1 MSKKIVTRAYFGLY
15 DPARKG
21 VTIDKGN
28 EGGSSQPVDNKAV
41 EDVTKQ
47 ANANKEAS
55 AANKALAEQN
65 KAAVAKVAADLAA
78 KQAQDVITFL
88 TKVEAAAQYQPK
100 GEYVTEAKVAEKVTE
115 AQTKAKEDVDAK
127 FATKAELET
136 ATGGVSAKDLKTLKD
151 AIELLRDN
159 PDSIA
164 EIAKKA
170 DKDKVYDKEAIDKL
184 IKKLNDKDTDLEKAI
199 AKAAAAEDVVKVAD
213 LPAKI
218 QALVDLTSFAKAA
231 EVEATY
237 AKKSDL
243 TDKADKA
250 AIETELAK
258 KANASDLTPLA
269 TKEEVAKKADKET
282 IDAKAD
288 QTALDNLKA
297 EVAAN
302 KAAVGAEEAAR
313 KSADTLNDAK
323 VQGISEDVAKMKID
337 AAQAKVENE
346 KALAKK
352 ADQEAVNTALEGKAG
367 VEEVKEAKKAADDA
381 AKEAAKANTAL
392 ESKADAIALE
402 PLATKESLK
411 DAKDELTQAIEAAK
425 TAATEAKAEAKTG
438 EAVTEA
444 KTKAEAADAKA
455 KEVEAA
461 LVNYVTK
468 AVADETYQPKGEYA
482 TKAEVQAIGSLD
494 PTTLQSL
501 KDLAAQ
507 LAGHADLTA
516 VLDKLNK
523 IFTKDE
529 VNEKLAKKAD
539 VTALADYAEKAD
551 VESKLG
557 DKADKTKVA
566 EDIQAAKDVADAAV
580 REVNTT
586 AQQAK
591 AKATENAAGLEEAKT
606 KVEKA
611 IEDLGKLT
619 TKVNDLALNG
629 TGGGLDA
636 QAVADKVQEVVD
648 AIVAR
653 EKFVGETK
661 FNEKLADKADV
672 SALTAVQAKADKAA
686 ADLLGKADVS
696 ALADKAD
703 KAVFEAKATEL
714 DNKLNTL
721 ETATVPNLIAT
732 KLNEKLEG
740 YQEKGEYVT
749 KEAGD
754 RDYQPKGEY
763 ATTEK
768 LTEVKDIADAN
779 KAAIEGLDKDNLVH
793 HDDLV
798 GYAKAV
804 KVTEDI
810 AAAVGGLGEVYVA
823 KADAETFAKK
833 AEVTAEIGEKET
845 EIKRYADGKFAT
857 KQELENATLAA
868 GNTGLNRTQVEGIVD
883 EKLGDIKDAV
893 QTITNI
899 QSGVN
904 DNKSAVNSILAEL
917 AKKADKDALNDKVTT
932 TDLEDAKTTL
942 NAAIKVQEDA
952 LAAAKTALEEAI
964 KTKSEEAA
972 AAYQTKVEFANWT
985 RDVYGTEIA
994 RIKDDMMT
1002 ADETDAAIDAK
1013 LATNL
1018 ETLKGIFQVKGNY
1031 LTREDL
1037 TKTLKDGYITKDESD
1052 RLYQGVGNYAT
1063 IEYVDDQIGKNKSK
1077 LDEVNTAIAGKL
1089 DATAA
1094 TSLYQTK
1101 GDYVLRG
1108 EVDALATA
1116 PAFTNAI
1123 NAAITTK
1130 GYLDK
1135 TTADGLYAPKGQYV
1149 TTEDI
1154 ANAILTD
1161 ETVAGKQ
1168 DKLTFGTGL
1177 SYDEDTKTLTATGT
1191 SVDLSSY
1198 AKKSELPD
1206 VTTLA
1211 TKQEVTNAVASIQVP
1226 SIEGLART
1234 IEVEAKLV
1242 DYVKFTEA
1250 ESTYAKKTEIPSI
1263 EGLAKTSEVDTKLAD
1278 YAKSADIANTYA
1290 TKEAINAVAGLD
1302 ADTVNQLKALA
1313 QNADLTTVAEKVK
1326 NVYTKAEADGKFGP
1340 KDTLTEDQKGV
1351 VESILRDKNY
1361 ATNADLGNYS
1371 AGIDTSIGQ
1380 LRASIN
1386 TLKDTTVPAIDTRVT
1401 ALEGKAAP
1409 TDFTE
1414 GQKTKLDE
1422 ILTGKHYAT
1431 SDDIDNAKAELK
1443 GELITEDAATALANG
1458 AVTTAEGKINDAK
1471 TALEEKI
1478 TELKNATVAKSDYD
1492 TKIEELETSIG
1503 KAASGDDLE
1512 NLLFND
1518 IVAGD
1523 GVTVERFEDPAD
1535 ENRAKLKIKATA
1547 QAVDLSAYETQ
1558 AQAEAKYLKLDDIET
1573 KLKEKG
1579 FITQA
1584 DLQPILDAIKALKG
1598 E

>member
-1 MSKKIVTRAYFGLY
+1 MSKKFVGKAHFGLY
-15 DPARKG
+15 DPKR
-21 VTIDKGN
+21 DKGIELGGSGN
-28 EGGSSQPVDNKAV
+28 QGGSSTPVDNKAV

-47 ANANKEAS
+47 ASANKEAS
-55 AANKALAEQN
+55 AANKVLAEAN

-88 TKVEAAAQYQPK
+88 SKVEAAAQYQPK
-100 GEYVTEAKVAEKVTE
+100 GEYITDAKVAEKVTE
-115 AQTKAKEDVDAK
+115 AQTKAKEDADAK

-199 AKAAAAEDVVKVAD
+199 AKAATADDVVKAAELTEKVKA
-213 LPAKI
+213 I
-218 QALVDLTSFAKAA
+218 VDLTPFAKTV

-243 TDKADKA
+243 ADKADKA

-269 TKEEVAKKADKET
+269 TKEEVSAKADAT
-282 IDAKAD
+282 ALATKAD

-302 KAAVGAEEAAR
+302 KAAVSAESAER
-313 KSADTLNDAK
+313 KAADTLNDAK
-323 VQGISEDVAKMKID
+323 VKGISDDVSKLKID

-346 KALAKK
+346 KALSRK
-352 ADQEAVNTALEGKAG
+352 ADQEAVNTALAEKATKA
-367 VEEVKEAKKAADDA
+367 EVAEAKQAAADA

-392 ESKADAIALE
+392 EGKADTTALE
-402 PLATKESLK
+402 PLATKEALK
-411 DAKDELTQAIEAAK
+411 AAKDELAQAVEAAK
-425 TAATEAKAEAKTG
+425 TAAEEAKTEAKTG

-444 KTKAEAADAKA
+444 KEKAIAADAKA

-523 IFTKDE
+523 VFTKDE
-529 VNEKLAKKAD
+529 VNEKLAAKAD
-539 VTALADYAEKAD
+539 VTALSEYAEKAD

-566 EDIQAAKDVADAAV
+566 EDIEAAKAVADAAV

-606 KVEKA
+606 KVDKA

-629 TGGGLDA
+629 GTGTGLDA
-636 QAVADKVQEVVD
+636 QAVADKVKEVVD
-648 AIVAR
+648 AIVAQ
-653 EKFVGETK
+653 EKFVGEAK
-661 FNEKLADKADV
+661 LNEKLADKADV
-672 SALTAVQAKADKAA
+672 SALTAVQAKADKNAS
-686 ADLLGKADVS
+686 DLLGKADVS

-703 KAVFEAKATEL
+703 KAVFEAKANEV

-721 ETATVPNLIAT
+721 ETATVPNLIDT
-732 KLNEKLEG
+732 KLTDKLAG

-749 KEAGD
+749 KEAAD

-763 ATTEK
+763 ATAEK

-793 HDDLV
+793 NADLV
-798 GYAKAV
+798 AYARAA

-833 AEVTAEIGEKET
+833 ADVTAEIGEKET
-845 EIKRYADGKFAT
+845 DIKRYADGKFAT

-868 GNTGLNRTQVEGIVD
+868 GNTGLNRAQVEGIVD

-917 AKKADKDALNDKVTT
+917 AKKADKDALNDKVAT

-942 NAAIKVQEDA
+942 NAAIKVQENA

-972 AAYQTKVEFANWT
+972 AAYQTKVEFANWA
-985 RDVYGTEIA
+985 RDTYGTEIA

-1002 ADETDAAIDAK
+1002 ASETDAAIDAK
-1013 LATNL
+1013 LTTNL
-1018 ETLKGIFQVKGNY
+1018 ETLKGIFQLKGNY
-1031 LTREDL
+1031 VTKEEL

-1077 LDEVNTAIAGKL
+1077 IDEVNTALAGKL
-1089 DATAA
+1089 DLTAA
-1094 TSLYQTK
+1094 QNVFQAR
-1101 GDYVLRG
+1101 GDYMTRG
-1108 EVDALATA
+1108 DLDNVATS

-1123 NAAITTK
+1123 NNAITAK
-1130 GYLDK
+1130 AFLDK
-1135 TTADGLYAPKGQYV
+1135 DTADGLYATKGTYV
-1149 TTEDI
+1149 TAQGVTDI
-1154 ANAILTD
+1154 IEADPTI
-1161 ETVAGKQ
+1161 AGKQ
-1168 DKLTFGTGL
+1168 DKLTFGSGL
-1177 SYDEDTKTLTATGT
+1177 SYDEGTKTVTASGV
-1191 SVDLSSY
+1191 SVDLTPY
-1198 AKKSELPD
+1198 AKK
-1206 VTTLA
+1206 
-1211 TKQEVTNAVASIQVP
+1211 
-1226 SIEGLART
+1226 
-1234 IEVEAKLV
+1234 
-1242 DYVKFTEA
+1242 A
-1250 ESTYAKKTEIPSI
+1250 ESDAK
-1263 EGLAKTSEVDTKLAD
+1263 
-1278 YAKSADIANTYA
+1278 Y
-1290 TKEAINAVAGLD
+1290 
-1302 ADTVNQLKALA
+1302 
-1313 QNADLTTVAEKVK
+1313 
-1326 NVYTKAEADGKFGP
+1326 GP

-1361 ATNADLGNYS
+1361 ATNADLGSYS
-1371 AGIDTSIGQ
+1371 ASMDTNIGQ

-1414 GQKTKLDE
+1414 DQKTKLDE
-1422 ILTGKHYAT
+1422 ILTGKGYA
-1431 SDDIDNAKAELK
+1431 SHEDIDNAKAELK
-1443 GELITEDAATALANG
+1443 GELVTEEAAQALVNG
-1458 AVTTAEGKINDAK
+1458 AVTTAEGKVNEAK
-1471 TALEEKI
+1471 EALEGKI
-1478 TELKNATVAKSDYD
+1478 TELKNTV
-1492 TKIEELETSIG
+1492 
-1503 KAASGDDLE
+1503 
-1512 NLLFND
+1512 
-1518 IVAGD
+1518 D
-1523 GVTVERFEDPAD
+1523 GIHAP
-1535 ENRAKLKIKATA
+1535 
-1547 QAVDLSAYETQ
+1547 DLSAYETQ
-1558 AQAEAKYLKLDDIET
+1558 AQAEAKYLKLEDIET

>member
-100 GEYVTEAKVAEKVTE
+100 GEYATEAKVAEKVTE
-115 AQTKAKEDVDAK
+115 AQTKASEAADAK

-184 IKKLNDKDTDLEKAI
+184 IKKLNDKDTDLEKAV
-199 AKAAAAEDVVKVAD
+199 AKAASAEDVVKVAD

-218 QALVDLTSFAKAA
+218 QALVDLTPFAKTAD
-231 EVEATY
+231 VEATY

-243 TDKADKA
+243 ADKADKA

-258 KANASDLTPLA
+258 KANANDLTSLA
-269 TKEEVAKKADKET
+269 TKEEVAKKADKE
-282 IDAKAD
+282 IVDAKAD

-323 VQGISEDVAKMKID
+323 VQGISEDVAKIKID

-367 VEEVKEAKKAADDA
+367 IEEVKEAKKAADDA
-381 AKEAAKANTAL
+381 AKEAAKANAAL
-392 ESKADAIALE
+392 EGKADTTALE
-402 PLATKESLK
+402 PLVTKEALK
-411 DAKDELTQAIEAAK
+411 DTKDELTQAIEAAK
-425 TAATEAKAEAKTG
+425 TAAAEAKAEAKTG

-455 KEVEAA
+455 KEVEAV

-523 IFTKDE
+523 VFTKDE

-591 AKATENAAGLEEAKT
+591 AKATENAEGLEEAKT

-636 QAVADKVQEVVD
+636 QAVVDKVQEVVD

-661 FNEKLADKADV
+661 LNEKLADKADV

-798 GYAKAV
+798 GYAKAA

-845 EIKRYADGKFAT
+845 EIKKYADSKFAT

-917 AKKADKDALNDKVTT
+917 AKKADKDALNDKVAT

-964 KTKSEEAA
+964 KTKSEEAS
-972 AAYQTKVEFANWT
+972 AAYQTKVEFANWA
-985 RDVYGTEIA
+985 RDVYGAEIA

-1063 IEYVDDQIGKNKSK
+1063 IEYVDDQIGKNKAK

-1123 NAAITTK
+1123 NAAIATK

-1191 SVDLSSY
+1191 SVDLSS
-1198 AKKSELPD
+1198 
-1206 VTTLA
+1206 
-1211 TKQEVTNAVASIQVP
+1211 
-1226 SIEGLART
+1226 
-1234 IEVEAKLV
+1234 
-1242 DYVKFTEA
+1242 
-1250 ESTYAKKTEIPSI
+1250 YAKKTEIPSI

-1361 ATNADLGNYS
+1361 ATNADLGSYS

-1414 GQKTKLDE
+1414 GQKNKLDE

-1443 GELITEDAATALANG
+1443 GELITEDAATVLANG

-1523 GVTVERFEDPAD
+1523 GITVERFEDPAD

-1584 DLQPILDAIKALKG
+1584 DLQPILDAIKDLKG

>member
-1 MSKKIVTRAYFGLY
+1 MSKKFVGKAHFGLY
-15 DPARKG
+15 DPKR
-21 VTIDKGN
+21 DKGIEIGGSGN
-28 EGGSSQPVDNKAV
+28 QGGSSTPVDNKAV

-47 ANANKEAS
+47 ASANKEAS
-55 AANKALAEQN
+55 AANKVLAEAN

-88 TKVEAAAQYQPK
+88 SKVEAAAQYQPK
-100 GEYVTEAKVAEKVTE
+100 GEYITDAKVAEKITE
-115 AQTKAKEDVDAK
+115 AQGKADEAAAAK

-170 DKDKVYDKEAIDKL
+170 NKDKVYDKDAIDKL

-199 AKAAAAEDVVKVAD
+199 AKAATADDVVKAAELTEKVKA
-213 LPAKI
+213 I
-218 QALVDLTSFAKAA
+218 VDLTPFAKTA

-243 TDKADKA
+243 ADKA

-258 KANASDLTPLA
+258 KANASDLIPLA
-269 TKEEVAKKADKET
+269 TKEEVS
-282 IDAKAD
+282 AKAD
-288 QTALDNLKA
+288 ATALATKADQAALDNVKA
-297 EVAAN
+297 EADAN
-302 KAAVGAEEAAR
+302 KAAVAAEAAER
-313 KSADTLNDAK
+313 KAADTLNDAK
-323 VQGISEDVAKMKID
+323 VKGISDDVSKLKID

-346 KALAKK
+346 KALSRK
-352 ADQEAVNTALEGKAG
+352 ADQEAVNTALEGKASKA
-367 VEEVKEAKKAADDA
+367 EVAEAKQAATDA

-392 ESKADAIALE
+392 EGKADATALE
-402 PLATKESLK
+402 PLATKEALK
-411 DAKDELTQAIEAAK
+411 GAKDELAQAVEAAK
-425 TAATEAKAEAKTG
+425 AAAEEAKTEAKTG

-501 KDLAAQ
+501 KDLAQQ

-523 IFTKDE
+523 VFTKDE
-529 VNEKLAKKAD
+529 VNEKLAAKAD
-539 VTALADYAEKAD
+539 VTALSEYAEKAD

-629 TGGGLDA
+629 GTGTGLDA
-636 QAVADKVQEVVD
+636 QAVADKVKEVVD
-648 AIVAR
+648 ALVAQ

-661 FNEKLADKADV
+661 LNEKLADKADV
-672 SALTAVQAKADKAA
+672 SALTAVQAKADKNAS
-686 ADLLGKADVS
+686 DLLGKADVS

-703 KAVFEAKATEL
+703 KAVFEAKANEV

-721 ETATVPNLIAT
+721 ETATVPNLIDT
-732 KLNEKLEG
+732 KLTAKLAG

-749 KEAGD
+749 KEAAD

-763 ATTEK
+763 ATAAALE
-768 LTEVKDIADAN
+768 EVKTKAN
-779 KAAIEGLDKDNLVH
+779 ANEALINGLDKDNLVH
-793 HDDLV
+793 TADLDT
-798 GYAKAV
+798 YAKAA

-810 AAAVGGLGEVYVA
+810 SAAVAGLGDVYVS
-823 KADAETFAKK
+823 KNDADVFAKK
-833 AEVTAEIGEKET
+833 ADVTTEIGAKAT
-845 EIKRYADGKFAT
+845 EIKKYADDTFAT
-857 KQELENATLAA
+857 KQQLDNATIAA
-868 GNTGLNRTQVEGIVD
+868 GGSGLTQTQVEGIVD
-883 EKLGDIKDAV
+883 NKLGAIKDAV
-893 QTITNI
+893 QTIANI

-904 DNKSAVNSILAEL
+904 DNKSSVESILAEL
-917 AKKADKDALNDKVTT
+917 AKKATKDEVAGKVST
-932 TDLEDAKTTL
+932 TDFEDAKQTL
-942 NAAIKVQEDA
+942 NTAITAQENA
-952 LAAAKTALEEAI
+952 LAAAKTALEKAI
-964 KTKSEEAA
+964 NDKSEEAA
-972 AAYQTKVEFANWT
+972 AAYQTKVEFANWV
-985 RDVYGTEIA
+985 RDTYGTEIA

-1002 ADETDAAIDAK
+1002 ANETDAAIDAK

-1018 ETLKGIFQVKGNY
+1018 ETLKGIFQLKGNY
-1031 LTREDL
+1031 VTKEEL

-1077 LDEVNTAIAGKL
+1077 IDEVNTALAGKL
-1089 DATAA
+1089 DLTAA
-1094 TSLYQTK
+1094 QNVFQAR
-1101 GDYVLRG
+1101 GDYMTRG
-1108 EVDALATA
+1108 DLDNVATS

-1123 NAAITTK
+1123 NNAITAK
-1130 GYLDK
+1130 AFLDK
-1135 TTADGLYAPKGQYV
+1135 DTADGLYATKGTYV
-1149 TTEDI
+1149 TAQGVTDI
-1154 ANAILTD
+1154 IEADPTI
-1161 ETVAGKQ
+1161 AGKQ
-1168 DKLTFGTGL
+1168 DKLTFGSGL
-1177 SYDEDTKTLTATGT
+1177 SYDEGTKTVTASGV
-1191 SVDLSSY
+1191 SVDLTPY
-1198 AKKSELPD
+1198 AKK
-1206 VTTLA
+1206 
-1211 TKQEVTNAVASIQVP
+1211 
-1226 SIEGLART
+1226 
-1234 IEVEAKLV
+1234 
-1242 DYVKFTEA
+1242 A
-1250 ESTYAKKTEIPSI
+1250 ESDAK
-1263 EGLAKTSEVDTKLAD
+1263 
-1278 YAKSADIANTYA
+1278 Y
-1290 TKEAINAVAGLD
+1290 
-1302 ADTVNQLKALA
+1302 
-1313 QNADLTTVAEKVK
+1313 
-1326 NVYTKAEADGKFGP
+1326 GP

-1361 ATNADLGNYS
+1361 ATNADLGSYS
-1371 AGIDTSIGQ
+1371 ASMDTNVGQ

-1414 GQKTKLDE
+1414 DQKTKLDE
-1422 ILTGKHYAT
+1422 ILTGKGYA
-1431 SDDIDNAKAELK
+1431 SHEDIDNAKAELK
-1443 GELITEDAATALANG
+1443 GELVTEEAAQALVNG
-1458 AVTTAEGKINDAK
+1458 AVTTAESKVNEAK
-1471 TALEEKI
+1471 EALEGKI
-1478 TELKNATVAKSDYD
+1478 TELKNTV
-1492 TKIEELETSIG
+1492 
-1503 KAASGDDLE
+1503 
-1512 NLLFND
+1512 
-1518 IVAGD
+1518 D
-1523 GVTVERFEDPAD
+1523 GIHAP
-1535 ENRAKLKIKATA
+1535 
-1547 QAVDLSAYETQ
+1547 DLSAYETQ
-1558 AQAEAKYLKLDDIET
+1558 AQAEAKYLKLEDIET

-1584 DLQPILDAIKALKG
+1584 NLQPILDAIKALKG

>member
-15 DPARKG
+15 NPARKG
-21 VTIDKGN
+21 LTIDTDNNNTG
-28 EGGSSQPVDNKAV
+28 SQPAVDNKAV
-41 EDVTKQ
+41 ENVTKQ
-47 ANANKEAS
+47 AAENKATS
-55 AANKALAEQN
+55 AANKALAEANQ
-65 KAAVAKVAADLAA
+65 AAVAKVVADLAA

-88 TKVEAAAQYQPK
+88 SKVEAAAQYQPK
-100 GEYVTEAKVAEKVTE
+100 GEYITDAKVAEKITE
-115 AQTKAKEDVDAK
+115 AQGKADEAAAAK

-136 ATGGVSAKDLKTLKD
+136 ATGGVSAQDLKTLKD
-151 AIELLRDN
+151 AIDLLKDN

-170 DKDKVYDKEAIDKL
+170 DKDKVYDKDAIDKL

-199 AKAAAAEDVVKVAD
+199 AKAATADGVVKAAELTEKVKA
-213 LPAKI
+213 I
-218 QALVDLTSFAKAA
+218 VDLTPFAKTA

-243 TDKADKA
+243 ADKADKA
-250 AIETELAK
+250 VIETELAK

-269 TKEEVAKKADKET
+269 TKEEVAAKADAT
-282 IDAKAD
+282 ALATKAD

-297 EVAAN
+297 EADAN
-302 KAAVGAEEAAR
+302 KAAVAAEVAAR

-323 VQGISEDVAKMKID
+323 VQGIADDVSKIKID

-346 KALAKK
+346 KALSRK
-352 ADQEAVNTALEGKAG
+352 ADQETVNNALAEKATKA
-367 VEEVKEAKKAADDA
+367 EAAEAKQAAADA

-392 ESKADAIALE
+392 ADKADATALE
-402 PLATKESLK
+402 PLATKEALK
-411 DAKDELTQAIEAAK
+411 GAKDELAQAIEAAK
-425 TAATEAKAEAKTG
+425 TVAEEAKTEAKTG

-501 KDLAAQ
+501 KDLAQQ
-507 LAGHADLTA
+507 LAGQADLTT

-523 IFTKDE
+523 VFTKDE
-529 VNEKLAKKAD
+529 INEKLATKAD
-539 VTALADYAEKAD
+539 VASLEEYAEKND
-551 VESKLG
+551 VTSKLK
-557 DKADKTKVA
+557 DKADKIQVA
-566 EDIQAAKDVADAAV
+566 EDIEAAKAVADAAV

-629 TGGGLDA
+629 GTGTGASLDA

-661 FNEKLADKADV
+661 LNEKLADKADV
-672 SALTAVQAKADKAA
+672 SALTAVQAKADKNAS
-686 ADLLGKADVS
+686 DLLAKADVS

-703 KAVFEAKATEL
+703 KNVFEAKATEL
-714 DNKLNTL
+714 DTKLNTL
-721 ETATVPNLIAT
+721 ETATVPNLIDT
-732 KLNEKLEG
+732 KLTAKLAG

-749 KEAGD
+749 KEAAD

-763 ATTEK
+763 ATAAALE
-768 LTEVKDIADAN
+768 EVKTKAN
-779 KAAIEGLDKDNLVH
+779 ANEALINGLDKDTLVH
-793 HDDLV
+793 TADLDT
-798 GYAKAV
+798 YAKAA

-810 AAAVGGLGEVYVA
+810 SAAVASLGDVYVS
-823 KADAETFAKK
+823 KNDADVYAKK
-833 AEVTAEIGEKET
+833 ADVTTEIGAKAT
-845 EIKRYADGKFAT
+845 EIKKYADDTFAT
-857 KQELENATLAA
+857 KQQLDNATIAA
-868 GNTGLNRTQVEGIVD
+868 GGSGLTQTQVEGIVD
-883 EKLGDIKDAV
+883 NKLGALKDAV
-893 QTITNI
+893 QTIANI

-904 DNKSAVNSILAEL
+904 DNKSSVESILAEL
-917 AKKADKDALNDKVTT
+917 AKKATKDEVAGKVAT
-932 TDLEDAKTTL
+932 TDFEDAKQTL
-942 NAAIKVQEDA
+942 NTAITAQENA
-952 LAAAKTALEEAI
+952 LAAAKTALEKAI
-964 KTKSEEAA
+964 NDKSEEAA
-972 AAYQTKVEFANWT
+972 AAYQTKVDFAAWT

-1002 ADETDAAIDAK
+1002 AQETDAAIDAK

-1037 TKTLKDGYITKDESD
+1037 TNTLKDGYITKNESD

-1063 IEYVDDQIGKNKSK
+1063 IEYVDDQIGKNKVK
-1077 LDEVNTAIAGKL
+1077 IDEVNTAIANKL
-1089 DATAA
+1089 DVSAA

-1101 GDYVLRG
+1101 GDYVLRS
-1108 EVDALATA
+1108 ELDTLATTPTFA
-1116 PAFTNAI
+1116 NAI
-1123 NAAITTK
+1123 NTAIVGK

-1135 TTADGLYAPKGQYV
+1135 ETADGYYAPKGQYV
-1149 TTEDI
+1149 TTENIEDAI
-1154 ANAILTD
+1154 ATSAAVT
-1161 ETVAGKQ
+1161 AKQ
-1168 DKLTFGTGL
+1168 DALTFGNGL
-1177 SYDEDTKTLTATGT
+1177 SYDADTKTLTATGT
-1191 SVDLSSY
+1191 GASVDLTPY
-1198 AKKSELPD
+1198 AKK
-1206 VTTLA
+1206 
-1211 TKQEVTNAVASIQVP
+1211 
-1226 SIEGLART
+1226 
-1234 IEVEAKLV
+1234 
-1242 DYVKFTEA
+1242 A
-1250 ESTYAKKTEIPSI
+1250 ESDAK
-1263 EGLAKTSEVDTKLAD
+1263 
-1278 YAKSADIANTYA
+1278 Y
-1290 TKEAINAVAGLD
+1290 
-1302 ADTVNQLKALA
+1302 
-1313 QNADLTTVAEKVK
+1313 
-1326 NVYTKAEADGKFGP
+1326 GP

-1361 ATNADLGNYS
+1361 ATNADLGSYS
-1371 AGIDTSIGQ
+1371 ASMDTNIGQ

-1414 GQKTKLDE
+1414 DQKTKLNE
-1422 ILTGKHYAT
+1422 ILIGKHYAT

-1443 GELITEDAATALANG
+1443 NELATQDS
-1458 AVTTAEGKINDAK
+1458 VTQLTNQTLTAAEGKVNEAK
-1471 TALEEKI
+1471 EALEGKI
-1478 TELKNATVAKSDYD
+1478 TELKNTV
-1492 TKIEELETSIG
+1492 
-1503 KAASGDDLE
+1503 
-1512 NLLFND
+1512 
-1518 IVAGD
+1518 D
-1523 GVTVERFEDPAD
+1523 GIHTP
-1535 ENRAKLKIKATA
+1535 
-1547 QAVDLSAYETQ
+1547 DLSAYETQ
-1558 AQAEAKYLKLDDIET
+1558 AQAEAKYLKLEDIET

>member
-15 DPARKG
+15 NPARKG
-21 VTIDKGN
+21 LTIDTDNNNTG
-28 EGGSSQPVDNKAV
+28 SQPAVDNKAV
-41 EDVTKQ
+41 ENVTKQ
-47 ANANKEAS
+47 AAENKATS
-55 AANKALAEQN
+55 AANKALAEANQ
-65 KAAVAKVAADLAA
+65 AAVAKVAADLAA

-88 TKVEAAAQYQPK
+88 SKVEAAAQYQPK
-100 GEYVTEAKVAEKVTE
+100 GEYITDAKVAEKITE
-115 AQTKAKEDVDAK
+115 AQGKADEAATAK

-136 ATGGVSAKDLKTLKD
+136 ATGGVSAQDLKTLKD
-151 AIELLRDN
+151 AIDLLKDN

-170 DKDKVYDKEAIDKL
+170 DKDKVYDKDAIDKL
-184 IKKLNDKDTDLEKAI
+184 IKKLNDKNTDLEKAI
-199 AKAAAAEDVVKVAD
+199 AKAATADDVVKAAELTEKVKA
-213 LPAKI
+213 I
-218 QALVDLTSFAKAA
+218 VDLTPFAKAA

-243 TDKADKA
+243 ADKADKA
-250 AIETELAK
+250 VIETELAK

-269 TKEEVAKKADKET
+269 TKEEVSAKADAT
-282 IDAKAD
+282 ALATKAD

-297 EVAAN
+297 EADAN
-302 KAAVGAEEAAR
+302 KAAVAAEVAAR

-323 VQGISEDVAKMKID
+323 VQGIADDVSKIKID

-346 KALAKK
+346 KALSRK
-352 ADQEAVNTALEGKAG
+352 ADQEAVNNALAEKATKA
-367 VEEVKEAKKAADDA
+367 EAAEAKQAAADA

-392 ESKADAIALE
+392 ADKADATALE
-402 PLATKESLK
+402 PLATKEALK
-411 DAKDELTQAIEAAK
+411 GTKDELAQAIEAAK
-425 TAATEAKAEAKTG
+425 TAAAEAKAEAKTG

-444 KTKAEAADAKA
+444 KEKATAADAKA

-501 KDLAAQ
+501 KDLAQQ
-507 LAGHADLTA
+507 LAGQADLTT

-523 IFTKDE
+523 VFTKDE
-529 VNEKLAKKAD
+529 VNEALAKKAD
-539 VTALADYAEKAD
+539 VASLEEYAEKND
-551 VESKLG
+551 VTSKLK
-557 DKADKTKVA
+557 DKADKVQVA
-566 EDIQAAKDVADAAV
+566 EDIEAAKAVADAAV

-606 KVEKA
+606 KVDKA

-629 TGGGLDA
+629 GAGTGASLDA
-636 QAVADKVQEVVD
+636 QAVADKVQEVVN

-661 FNEKLADKADV
+661 LNEKLADKADV
-672 SALTAVQAKADKAA
+672 SALTAVQAKADKNAS
-686 ADLLGKADVS
+686 DLLAKADVS

-703 KAVFEAKATEL
+703 KNVFEAKATEL
-714 DNKLNTL
+714 DTKLNTL
-721 ETATVPNLIAT
+721 ETATVPNLIDT
-732 KLNEKLEG
+732 KLTAKLAG

-763 ATTEK
+763 ATAAALE
-768 LTEVKDIADAN
+768 EVKTKAN
-779 KAAIEGLDKDNLVH
+779 ANEALINGLDKDNLVH
-793 HDDLV
+793 TADLDT
-798 GYAKAV
+798 YAKSA

-810 AAAVGGLGEVYVA
+810 STAVAGLGDVYVS
-823 KADAETFAKK
+823 KNDADVYAKK
-833 AEVTAEIGEKET
+833 ADVTTEIGAKAT
-845 EIKRYADGKFAT
+845 ELKKYADDTFAT
-857 KQELENATLAA
+857 KQQLDNATIAA
-868 GNTGLNRTQVEGIVD
+868 GGSGLTQTQVEGIVD
-883 EKLGDIKDAV
+883 NKLGALKDAV
-893 QTITNI
+893 QTIANI

-904 DNKSAVNSILAEL
+904 DNKSSVESILAEL
-917 AKKADKDALNDKVTT
+917 AKKATKDEVAGKVAT
-932 TDLEDAKTTL
+932 TDFEDAKQTL
-942 NAAIKVQEDA
+942 NTAITAQENA
-952 LAAAKTALEEAI
+952 LAAAKTALEKAI
-964 KTKSEEAA
+964 NDKSEEAA
-972 AAYQTKVEFANWT
+972 AAYQTKVDFAAWT

-1002 ADETDAAIDAK
+1002 AQETDTAIDAK

-1037 TKTLKDGYITKDESD
+1037 TNTLKDGYITKNESD

-1063 IEYVDDQIGKNKSK
+1063 IEYVDDQIGKNKVK
-1077 LDEVNTAIAGKL
+1077 IDEVNTAIANKL
-1089 DATAA
+1089 DVSAA

-1101 GDYVLRG
+1101 GDYVLRS
-1108 EVDALATA
+1108 ELDTLATTPTFA
-1116 PAFTNAI
+1116 NAI
-1123 NAAITTK
+1123 NTAIVGK

-1135 TTADGLYAPKGQYV
+1135 ETADGYYAPKGQYV
-1149 TTEDI
+1149 TTENIEDAI
-1154 ANAILTD
+1154 ATSAAVT
-1161 ETVAGKQ
+1161 AKQ
-1168 DKLTFGTGL
+1168 DALTFGNGL
-1177 SYDEDTKTLTATGT
+1177 SYDADTKILTATGT
-1191 SVDLSSY
+1191 GASVDLTPY
-1198 AKKSELPD
+1198 AKK
-1206 VTTLA
+1206 
-1211 TKQEVTNAVASIQVP
+1211 
-1226 SIEGLART
+1226 
-1234 IEVEAKLV
+1234 
-1242 DYVKFTEA
+1242 A
-1250 ESTYAKKTEIPSI
+1250 ESDAK
-1263 EGLAKTSEVDTKLAD
+1263 
-1278 YAKSADIANTYA
+1278 Y
-1290 TKEAINAVAGLD
+1290 
-1302 ADTVNQLKALA
+1302 
-1313 QNADLTTVAEKVK
+1313 
-1326 NVYTKAEADGKFGP
+1326 GP

-1371 AGIDTSIGQ
+1371 ASMDTNIGQ

-1414 GQKTKLDE
+1414 DQKTKLNE

-1431 SDDIDNAKAELK
+1431 SDDIDNAKAALKNEL
-1443 GELITEDAATALANG
+1443 ATQDS
-1458 AVTTAEGKINDAK
+1458 VTQLVNQTLTAAEGKVNEAK
-1471 TALEEKI
+1471 EALEDKIARLKTTERLATIDDVEEKI
-1478 TELKNATVAKSDYD
+1478 DTYANSASNNIQSTYARKADLPDFSTLTTKAELNEYKNQA
-1492 TKIEELETSIG
+1492 ELE
-1503 KAASGDDLE
+1503 
-1512 NLLFND
+1512 
-1518 IVAGD
+1518 
-1523 GVTVERFEDPAD
+1523 
-1535 ENRAKLKIKATA
+1535 
-1547 QAVDLSAYETQ
+1547 
-1558 AQAEAKYLKLDDIET
+1558 YLKLEDIET

>member
-15 DPARKG
+15 NPARKG
-21 VTIDKGN
+21 LTIDTDNNNTG
-28 EGGSSQPVDNKAV
+28 SQPAVDNKAV
-41 EDVTKQ
+41 ENVTKQ
-47 ANANKEAS
+47 AAENKATS
-55 AANKALAEQN
+55 AANKALAEANQ
-65 KAAVAKVAADLAA
+65 AAVAKVAADLAA

-88 TKVEAAAQYQPK
+88 SKVEAAAQYQPK
-100 GEYVTEAKVAEKVTE
+100 GEYITDAKVAEKITE
-115 AQTKAKEDVDAK
+115 AQGKADEAATAK

-136 ATGGVSAKDLKTLKD
+136 ATGGVSAQDLKTLKD
-151 AIELLRDN
+151 AIDLLKDN

-170 DKDKVYDKEAIDKL
+170 DKDKVYDKDAIDKL
-184 IKKLNDKDTDLEKAI
+184 IKKLNDKNTDLEKAI
-199 AKAAAAEDVVKVAD
+199 AKAATADDVVKAAELTEKVKA
-213 LPAKI
+213 I
-218 QALVDLTSFAKAA
+218 VDLTPFAKAA

-243 TDKADKA
+243 ADKADKA
-250 AIETELAK
+250 VIETELAK

-269 TKEEVAKKADKET
+269 TKEEVSAKADAT
-282 IDAKAD
+282 ALATKAD

-297 EVAAN
+297 EADAN
-302 KAAVGAEEAAR
+302 KAAVAAEVAAR

-323 VQGISEDVAKMKID
+323 VQGIADDVSKIKID

-346 KALAKK
+346 KALSRK
-352 ADQEAVNTALEGKAG
+352 ADQEAVNNALAEKATKA
-367 VEEVKEAKKAADDA
+367 EAAEAKQAAADA

-392 ESKADAIALE
+392 ADKADATALE
-402 PLATKESLK
+402 PLATKEALK
-411 DAKDELTQAIEAAK
+411 GTKDELAQAIEAAK
-425 TAATEAKAEAKTG
+425 TAAAEAKAEAKTG

-444 KTKAEAADAKA
+444 KEKATAADAKA

-501 KDLAAQ
+501 KDLAQQ
-507 LAGHADLTA
+507 LAGQADLTT

-523 IFTKDE
+523 VFTKDE
-529 VNEKLAKKAD
+529 VNEALAKKAD
-539 VTALADYAEKAD
+539 VASLEEYAEKND
-551 VESKLG
+551 VISKLK
-557 DKADKTKVA
+557 DKADKIQVA
-566 EDIQAAKDVADAAV
+566 EDIEAAKAVADAAV

-606 KVEKA
+606 KVDKA

-629 TGGGLDA
+629 GAGTGASLDA

-661 FNEKLADKADV
+661 LNEKLADKADV
-672 SALTAVQAKADKAA
+672 SALTAVQAKADKNAS
-686 ADLLGKADVS
+686 DLLAKADVS

-703 KAVFEAKATEL
+703 KNVFEAKATEL
-714 DNKLNTL
+714 DTKLNTL
-721 ETATVPNLIAT
+721 ETATVPNLIDT
-732 KLNEKLEG
+732 KLTAKLAG

-763 ATTEK
+763 ATAAALE
-768 LTEVKDIADAN
+768 EVKTKAN
-779 KAAIEGLDKDNLVH
+779 ANEALINGLDKDNLVH
-793 HDDLV
+793 TADLDT
-798 GYAKAV
+798 YAKSA

-810 AAAVGGLGEVYVA
+810 SAAVAGLGDVYVS
-823 KADAETFAKK
+823 KNDADVYAKK
-833 AEVTAEIGEKET
+833 ADVTTEIGAKAT
-845 EIKRYADGKFAT
+845 ELKKYADDTFAT
-857 KQELENATLAA
+857 KQQLDNATIAA
-868 GNTGLNRTQVEGIVD
+868 GGSGLTQTQVEGIVD
-883 EKLGDIKDAV
+883 NKLGALKDAV
-893 QTITNI
+893 QTIANI

-904 DNKSAVNSILAEL
+904 DNKSSVESILAEL
-917 AKKADKDALNDKVTT
+917 AKKATKDEVAGKVST
-932 TDLEDAKTTL
+932 TDFEDAKQTL
-942 NAAIKVQEDA
+942 NTAITAQENA
-952 LAAAKTALEEAI
+952 LAAAKTALEKAI
-964 KTKSEEAA
+964 NDKSEEAA
-972 AAYQTKVEFANWT
+972 AAYQTKVEFANWV
-985 RDVYGTEIA
+985 RDTYGTEIA

-1002 ADETDAAIDAK
+1002 ANETDAAIDAK

-1018 ETLKGIFQVKGNY
+1018 ETLKGIFQLKGNY
-1031 LTREDL
+1031 VTKEEL

-1077 LDEVNTAIAGKL
+1077 IDEVNTALAGKL
-1089 DATAA
+1089 DLTAA
-1094 TSLYQTK
+1094 QNVFQAR
-1101 GDYVLRG
+1101 GDYMTRG
-1108 EVDALATA
+1108 DLDNVATS

-1123 NAAITTK
+1123 NNAITAK
-1130 GYLDK
+1130 AFLDK
-1135 TTADGLYAPKGQYV
+1135 DTADGLYATKGTYV
-1149 TTEDI
+1149 TAQGVTDI
-1154 ANAILTD
+1154 IEADPTI
-1161 ETVAGKQ
+1161 AGKQ
-1168 DKLTFGTGL
+1168 DKLTFGSGL
-1177 SYDEDTKTLTATGT
+1177 SYDEGTKTVTASGV
-1191 SVDLSSY
+1191 SVDLTPY
-1198 AKKSELPD
+1198 AKK
-1206 VTTLA
+1206 
-1211 TKQEVTNAVASIQVP
+1211 
-1226 SIEGLART
+1226 
-1234 IEVEAKLV
+1234 
-1242 DYVKFTEA
+1242 A
-1250 ESTYAKKTEIPSI
+1250 ESDAK
-1263 EGLAKTSEVDTKLAD
+1263 
-1278 YAKSADIANTYA
+1278 Y
-1290 TKEAINAVAGLD
+1290 
-1302 ADTVNQLKALA
+1302 
-1313 QNADLTTVAEKVK
+1313 
-1326 NVYTKAEADGKFGP
+1326 GP

-1361 ATNADLGNYS
+1361 ATNADLGSYS
-1371 AGIDTSIGQ
+1371 ASMDTNVGQ

-1414 GQKTKLDE
+1414 DQKTKLNE

-1431 SDDIDNAKAELK
+1431 SDDIDNAKAALKNEL
-1443 GELITEDAATALANG
+1443 ATQDS
-1458 AVTTAEGKINDAK
+1458 VTQLVNQTLTAAEGKVNEAK
-1471 TALEEKI
+1471 EALEDKIARLKTTERLATIADVEEKI
-1478 TELKNATVAKSDYD
+1478 DTYANSASNNIQSTYARKADLPDFSTLTTKAELNEYKNQA
-1492 TKIEELETSIG
+1492 ELE
-1503 KAASGDDLE
+1503 
-1512 NLLFND
+1512 
-1518 IVAGD
+1518 
-1523 GVTVERFEDPAD
+1523 
-1535 ENRAKLKIKATA
+1535 
-1547 QAVDLSAYETQ
+1547 
-1558 AQAEAKYLKLDDIET
+1558 YLKLEDIET

>member
-15 DPARKG
+15 NPARKG
-21 VTIDKGN
+21 LIIDTDNNNTG
-28 EGGSSQPVDNKAV
+28 SQPAVDNKAV
-41 EDVTKQ
+41 ENVTKQ
-47 ANANKEAS
+47 AAENKATS
-55 AANKALAEQN
+55 AANKALAEANQ
-65 KAAVAKVAADLAA
+65 AAVAKVAADLAA

-88 TKVEAAAQYQPK
+88 SKVEAAAQYQPK
-100 GEYVTEAKVAEKVTE
+100 GEYITDAKVAEKITE
-115 AQTKAKEDVDAK
+115 AQVKADEAATAK

-136 ATGGVSAKDLKTLKD
+136 ATGGVSAQDLKTLKD
-151 AIELLRDN
+151 AIDLLKDN

-170 DKDKVYDKEAIDKL
+170 DKDKVYDKDAIDKL
-184 IKKLNDKDTDLEKAI
+184 IKKLNDKNTDLEKAI
-199 AKAAAAEDVVKVAD
+199 AKAATADDVVKAAELTEKVKA
-213 LPAKI
+213 I
-218 QALVDLTSFAKAA
+218 VDLTPFAKAA

-243 TDKADKA
+243 ADKADKA
-250 AIETELAK
+250 VIETELAK

-269 TKEEVAKKADKET
+269 TKEEVSAKADAT
-282 IDAKAD
+282 ALATKAD

-297 EVAAN
+297 EADAN
-302 KAAVGAEEAAR
+302 KAAVAAEVAAR

-323 VQGISEDVAKMKID
+323 VQGIADDVSKIKID

-346 KALAKK
+346 KALSRK
-352 ADQEAVNTALEGKAG
+352 ADQEAVNNALAEKATKA
-367 VEEVKEAKKAADDA
+367 EAAEAKQAAADA

-392 ESKADAIALE
+392 ADKADATALE
-402 PLATKESLK
+402 PLATKEALK
-411 DAKDELTQAIEAAK
+411 GTKDELAQAIEAAK
-425 TAATEAKAEAKTG
+425 TAAAEAKAEAKTG

-444 KTKAEAADAKA
+444 KEKATAADAKA

-501 KDLAAQ
+501 KDLAQQ
-507 LAGHADLTA
+507 LAGQADLTT

-523 IFTKDE
+523 VFTKDE
-529 VNEKLAKKAD
+529 VNEALAKKAD
-539 VTALADYAEKAD
+539 VASLEEYAEKND
-551 VESKLG
+551 VTSKLK
-557 DKADKTKVA
+557 DKADKVQVA
-566 EDIQAAKDVADAAV
+566 EDIEAAKAVADAAV

-606 KVEKA
+606 KVDKA

-629 TGGGLDA
+629 GAGTGASLDA

-661 FNEKLADKADV
+661 LNEKLADKADV
-672 SALTAVQAKADKAA
+672 SALTAVQAKADKNAS
-686 ADLLGKADVS
+686 DLLAKADVS

-703 KAVFEAKATEL
+703 KNVFEAKAIEL
-714 DNKLNTL
+714 DTKLNTL
-721 ETATVPNLIAT
+721 ETATVPNLIDT
-732 KLNEKLEG
+732 KLTAKLAG

-763 ATTEK
+763 ATAAALE
-768 LTEVKDIADAN
+768 EVKTKAN
-779 KAAIEGLDKDNLVH
+779 ANEALINGLDKDNLVH
-793 HDDLV
+793 TADLDT
-798 GYAKAV
+798 YAKSA

-810 AAAVGGLGEVYVA
+810 SAAVAGLGDVYVS
-823 KADAETFAKK
+823 KNDADVYAKK
-833 AEVTAEIGEKET
+833 ADVTTEIGAKAT
-845 EIKRYADGKFAT
+845 ELKKYADDTFAT
-857 KQELENATLAA
+857 KQQLDNATIAA
-868 GNTGLNRTQVEGIVD
+868 GGSGLTQTQVEGIVD
-883 EKLGDIKDAV
+883 NKLGALKDAV
-893 QTITNI
+893 QTIANI

-904 DNKSAVNSILAEL
+904 DNKSSVESILAEL
-917 AKKADKDALNDKVTT
+917 AKKATKDEVAGKVAT
-932 TDLEDAKTTL
+932 TDFEDAKQTL
-942 NAAIKVQEDA
+942 NTAITAQENA
-952 LAAAKTALEEAI
+952 LAAAKTALEKAI
-964 KTKSEEAA
+964 NDKSEEAA
-972 AAYQTKVEFANWT
+972 AAYQTKVDFATWT

-1002 ADETDAAIDAK
+1002 AQETDTAIDAK

-1037 TKTLKDGYITKDESD
+1037 TNTLKDGYITKNESD

-1063 IEYVDDQIGKNKSK
+1063 IEYVDDQIGKNKVK
-1077 LDEVNTAIAGKL
+1077 IDEVNTVIANKL
-1089 DATAA
+1089 DVSAA

-1101 GDYVLRG
+1101 GDYVLRS
-1108 EVDALATA
+1108 ELDTLATTPTFA
-1116 PAFTNAI
+1116 NAI
-1123 NAAITTK
+1123 NTAIVGK

-1135 TTADGLYAPKGQYV
+1135 ETADGYYAPKGQYV
-1149 TTEDI
+1149 TTENIEDAI
-1154 ANAILTD
+1154 ATSAAVT
-1161 ETVAGKQ
+1161 AKQ
-1168 DKLTFGTGL
+1168 DALTFGNGL
-1177 SYDEDTKTLTATGT
+1177 SYDADTKTLTATGT
-1191 SVDLSSY
+1191 GASVDLTPY
-1198 AKKSELPD
+1198 AKK
-1206 VTTLA
+1206 
-1211 TKQEVTNAVASIQVP
+1211 
-1226 SIEGLART
+1226 
-1234 IEVEAKLV
+1234 
-1242 DYVKFTEA
+1242 A
-1250 ESTYAKKTEIPSI
+1250 ESDAK
-1263 EGLAKTSEVDTKLAD
+1263 
-1278 YAKSADIANTYA
+1278 Y
-1290 TKEAINAVAGLD
+1290 
-1302 ADTVNQLKALA
+1302 
-1313 QNADLTTVAEKVK
+1313 
-1326 NVYTKAEADGKFGP
+1326 GP

-1371 AGIDTSIGQ
+1371 ASMDTNIGQ

-1414 GQKTKLDE
+1414 DQKTKLNE

-1431 SDDIDNAKAELK
+1431 SDDIDNAKAALKDEL
-1443 GELITEDAATALANG
+1443 ATQDS
-1458 AVTTAEGKINDAK
+1458 VTQLVNQTLTAAEGKVNEAK
-1471 TALEEKI
+1471 EALEDKIARLKTTERLATIDDVEEKI
-1478 TELKNATVAKSDYD
+1478 DTYANSASNNIQSTYARKADLPDFSTLTTKAELNEYKNQA
-1492 TKIEELETSIG
+1492 ELE
-1503 KAASGDDLE
+1503 
-1512 NLLFND
+1512 
-1518 IVAGD
+1518 
-1523 GVTVERFEDPAD
+1523 
-1535 ENRAKLKIKATA
+1535 
-1547 QAVDLSAYETQ
+1547 
-1558 AQAEAKYLKLDDIET
+1558 YLKLEDIET

>member
-1 MSKKIVTRAYFGLY
+1 MSKKFVGKAHFGLY
-15 DPARKG
+15 DPKR
-21 VTIDKGN
+21 DKGI
-28 EGGSSQPVDNKAV
+28 EIGGSGNQSGSTTPVDNKVV

-55 AANKALAEQN
+55 AANKVLAEAN

-88 TKVEAAAQYQPK
+88 SKVEAAAQYQPK

-115 AQTKAKEDVDAK
+115 AQTKAKEDADAK

-170 DKDKVYDKEAIDKL
+170 DKDKVYDKDAIDKL

-199 AKAAAAEDVVKVAD
+199 AKAATADDVVKAAELTEKVKA
-213 LPAKI
+213 I
-218 QALVDLTSFAKAA
+218 VDLTPFAKAA

-243 TDKADKA
+243 ADKADKA
-250 AIETELAK
+250 AIETELGK

-269 TKEEVAKKADKET
+269 TKEEVSAKADAAALAT
-282 IDAKAD
+282 KAD

-297 EVAAN
+297 EVKANDAAI
-302 KAAVGAEEAAR
+302 KAEAAER
-313 KSADTLNDAK
+313 KAADTLNDAK
-323 VQGISEDVAKMKID
+323 VKGISDDVSKLKID

-352 ADQEAVNTALEGKAG
+352 ADQEAVNTALEGKATKA
-367 VEEVKEAKKAADDA
+367 EVAEAKQAAADA
-381 AKEAAKANTAL
+381 AKEATKANTAL
-392 ESKADAIALE
+392 ADKADTTALE
-402 PLATKESLK
+402 PLATKEALK
-411 DAKDELTQAIEAAK
+411 AAKDELAQAVEAAK
-425 TAATEAKAEAKTG
+425 TAAEEAKTEAKTG

-444 KTKAEAADAKA
+444 KTKAKAADAKA

-501 KDLAAQ
+501 KDLAQQ

-523 IFTKDE
+523 VFTKDE
-529 VNEKLAKKAD
+529 VNEKLVAKAD
-539 VTALADYAEKAD
+539 VTALAEYAEKAD

-557 DKADKTKVA
+557 EKADKTKVA
-566 EDIQAAKDVADAAV
+566 EDIEAAKAVADAAV

-591 AKATENAAGLEEAKT
+591 AKATENAAGLEDAKT

-629 TGGGLDA
+629 GTGTGLDA
-636 QAVADKVQEVVD
+636 QAVADKVKEIVD
-648 AIVAR
+648 ALVAQ

-661 FNEKLADKADV
+661 LNEKLADKADV
-672 SALTAVQAKADKAA
+672 SALTAVQAKADKNAS
-686 ADLLGKADVS
+686 DLLGKADVS

-703 KAVFEAKATEL
+703 KAVFEAKANEV

-721 ETATVPNLIAT
+721 ETATVPNLIDT
-732 KLNEKLEG
+732 KLTDKLAG

-749 KEAGD
+749 KEAAD

-763 ATTEK
+763 ATAEK
-768 LTEVKDIADAN
+768 LTEVKDIAEAN

-793 HDDLV
+793 NADLV
-798 GYAKAV
+798 VYARAA

-810 AAAVGGLGEVYVA
+810 SAAVAGLGDVYVS
-823 KADAETFAKK
+823 KNDAETFAKK

-917 AKKADKDALNDKVTT
+917 TKKADKDALNDKVAT

-942 NAAIKVQEDA
+942 NAAIKVQENA

-972 AAYQTKVEFANWT
+972 AAYQTKVEFANWA
-985 RDVYGTEIA
+985 RDTYGTEIA

-1002 ADETDAAIDAK
+1002 ANETDAAIDAK

-1018 ETLKGIFQVKGNY
+1018 ETLKGIFQLKGNY
-1031 LTREDL
+1031 VTKEEL

-1077 LDEVNTAIAGKL
+1077 FDEINTALAGKL
-1089 DATAA
+1089 DLTAA
-1094 TSLYQTK
+1094 QNVFQAR
-1101 GDYVLRG
+1101 GDYMTRG
-1108 EVDALATA
+1108 DLDNVATS

-1123 NAAITTK
+1123 NNAITAK
-1130 GYLDK
+1130 AFLDK
-1135 TTADGLYAPKGQYV
+1135 DTADGLYATKGTYV
-1149 TTEDI
+1149 TAQGVTDI
-1154 ANAILTD
+1154 IEADPTI
-1161 ETVAGKQ
+1161 AGKQ

-1177 SYDEDTKTLTATGT
+1177 SYDEGTKTLTATGT

-1198 AKKSELPD
+1198 AKKSELP
-1206 VTTLA
+1206 
-1211 TKQEVTNAVASIQVP
+1211 
-1226 SIEGLART
+1226 
-1234 IEVEAKLV
+1234 
-1242 DYVKFTEA
+1242 
-1250 ESTYAKKTEIPSI
+1250 SI
-1263 EGLAKTSEVDTKLAD
+1263 EGLAKTTDVDTKLAD

-1361 ATNADLGNYS
+1361 ATNADLGSYGVS
-1371 AGIDTSIGQ
+1371 IDTSIGQ

-1422 ILTGKHYAT
+1422 ILTGKHYA
-1431 SDDIDNAKAELK
+1431 SHEDIDNAKAELK
-1443 GELITEDAATALANG
+1443 GELVTEEAAQALVNG

-1471 TALEEKI
+1471 TALDEKI

-1492 TKIEELETSIG
+1492 TKIEELETAIG

-1558 AQAEAKYLKLDDIET
+1558 AQAEAKYLKLEDIET

>member
-1 MSKKIVTRAYFGLY
+1 MSKKFVGKAHFGLY
-15 DPARKG
+15 DPKR
-21 VTIDKGN
+21 DKGI
-28 EGGSSQPVDNKAV
+28 ELDGSGNQSGSTTPVDNKAV

-47 ANANKEAS
+47 ASANKEAS
-55 AANKALAEQN
+55 AANKVLAEAN

-88 TKVEAAAQYQPK
+88 SKVEAAAQYQPK
-100 GEYVTEAKVAEKVTE
+100 GEYITDAKVAEKITE
-115 AQTKAKEDVDAK
+115 AQGKADEAAAAK

-170 DKDKVYDKEAIDKL
+170 DKDKVYDKDAIDKL

-199 AKAAAAEDVVKVAD
+199 AKAATADDVVKAAELTEKVKA
-213 LPAKI
+213 I
-218 QALVDLTSFAKAA
+218 VDLTPFAKTA

-243 TDKADKA
+243 ADKADKA

-269 TKEEVAKKADKET
+269 TKEEVSAKADAT
-282 IDAKAD
+282 ALATKAD

-297 EVAAN
+297 EVKAN
-302 KAAVGAEEAAR
+302 DAAVKAEAAER
-313 KSADTLNDAK
+313 KAADTLNDAK
-323 VQGISEDVAKMKID
+323 VKGISDDVSKLKID
-337 AAQAKVENE
+337 VAQAKVENE

-352 ADQEAVNTALEGKAG
+352 ADQEAVNTALAEKATKA
-367 VEEVKEAKKAADDA
+367 EAAEAKQAAADA

-392 ESKADAIALE
+392 EGKVDTTALE
-402 PLATKESLK
+402 PLATKEALK
-411 DAKDELTQAIEAAK
+411 AAKDELAQAVEAAK
-425 TAATEAKAEAKTG
+425 TAAEAAKMEAKTG

-444 KTKAEAADAKA
+444 KEKATAADAKA

-461 LVNYVTK
+461 LINYVTK

-501 KDLAAQ
+501 KDLAQQ
-507 LAGHADLTA
+507 LAGQADLTT

-523 IFTKDE
+523 VFTKDE
-529 VNEKLAKKAD
+529 VNEKLAAKAD
-539 VTALADYAEKAD
+539 VTALAEYAEKAD

-566 EDIQAAKDVADAAV
+566 EDIEAAKTVADAAV

-591 AKATENAAGLEEAKT
+591 AKAIENAASLEEAKT

-629 TGGGLDA
+629 GTGTGLDA
-636 QAVADKVQEVVD
+636 QAVADKVKEVVD
-648 AIVAR
+648 ALVAQ

-661 FNEKLADKADV
+661 LNEKLADKADV
-672 SALTAVQAKADKAA
+672 SALTAVQAKADKNAS
-686 ADLLGKADVS
+686 DLLGKADVS

-721 ETATVPNLIAT
+721 ETATVPNLIDT
-732 KLNEKLEG
+732 KLTVKLAG

-749 KEAGD
+749 KEAAD

-763 ATTEK
+763 ATAEK

-793 HDDLV
+793 NADLAV
-798 GYAKAV
+798 YARAA

-868 GNTGLNRTQVEGIVD
+868 GNTGLNRAQVEGIVD

-917 AKKADKDALNDKVTT
+917 AKKADKDALNDKVAI
-932 TDLEDAKTTL
+932 TDLEEAKTTL

-952 LAAAKTALEEAI
+952 LAAAKTALKEAI

-972 AAYQTKVEFANWT
+972 TAYQTKVEFANWV
-985 RDVYGTEIA
+985 RDTYGTEIA

-1002 ADETDAAIDAK
+1002 ANETDAAIDAK

-1018 ETLKGIFQVKGNY
+1018 ETLKGIFQLKGNY
-1031 LTREDL
+1031 VTKEEL

-1077 LDEVNTAIAGKL
+1077 IDEVNTALAGKL
-1089 DATAA
+1089 DLTAA
-1094 TSLYQTK
+1094 QNVFQAR
-1101 GDYVLRG
+1101 GDYMTRG
-1108 EVDALATA
+1108 DLDNVATS

-1123 NAAITTK
+1123 NNAITAK
-1130 GYLDK
+1130 AFLDK
-1135 TTADGLYAPKGQYV
+1135 DTADGLYATKGTYV
-1149 TTEDI
+1149 TAQGVTDI
-1154 ANAILTD
+1154 IEADPTI
-1161 ETVAGKQ
+1161 AGKQ
-1168 DKLTFGTGL
+1168 DKLTFGSGL
-1177 SYDEDTKTLTATGT
+1177 SYDEGTKTVTASGVN
-1191 SVDLSSY
+1191 VDLTPY
-1198 AKKSELPD
+1198 AKK
-1206 VTTLA
+1206 
-1211 TKQEVTNAVASIQVP
+1211 
-1226 SIEGLART
+1226 
-1234 IEVEAKLV
+1234 
-1242 DYVKFTEA
+1242 A
-1250 ESTYAKKTEIPSI
+1250 ESDAK
-1263 EGLAKTSEVDTKLAD
+1263 
-1278 YAKSADIANTYA
+1278 Y
-1290 TKEAINAVAGLD
+1290 
-1302 ADTVNQLKALA
+1302 
-1313 QNADLTTVAEKVK
+1313 
-1326 NVYTKAEADGKFGP
+1326 GP

-1361 ATNADLGNYS
+1361 ATNADLGSYS
-1371 AGIDTSIGQ
+1371 ASMDTNVGQ

-1401 ALEGKAAP
+1401 ALESKAAP

-1414 GQKTKLDE
+1414 DQKTKLDE
-1422 ILTGKHYAT
+1422 ILTGKGYA
-1431 SDDIDNAKAELK
+1431 SHEDIDNAKAELK
-1443 GELITEDAATALANG
+1443 GELVTEEAAQALVNG
-1458 AVTTAEGKINDAK
+1458 AVTTAEGKVNEAK
-1471 TALEEKI
+1471 EALEGKI
-1478 TELKNATVAKSDYD
+1478 TELKNTV
-1492 TKIEELETSIG
+1492 
-1503 KAASGDDLE
+1503 
-1512 NLLFND
+1512 
-1518 IVAGD
+1518 D
-1523 GVTVERFEDPAD
+1523 GIHAP
-1535 ENRAKLKIKATA
+1535 
-1547 QAVDLSAYETQ
+1547 DLSAYETQ
-1558 AQAEAKYLKLDDIET
+1558 AQAEAKYLKLEDIET

>member
-1 MSKKIVTRAYFGLY
+1 MSKKFVGKAHFGLY
-15 DPARKG
+15 DPKR
-21 VTIDKGN
+21 DKGI
-28 EGGSSQPVDNKAV
+28 ELGGSGNQSGSTTPVDNKAV

-47 ANANKEAS
+47 ASANKEAS
-55 AANKALAEQN
+55 AANKVLAEAN

-88 TKVEAAAQYQPK
+88 SKVEAAAQYQPK
-100 GEYVTEAKVAEKVTE
+100 GEYITDAKVAEKITE
-115 AQTKAKEDVDAK
+115 AQGKADEAAAAK

-170 DKDKVYDKEAIDKL
+170 DKDKVYDKDAIDKL

-199 AKAAAAEDVVKVAD
+199 AKAATADDVVKAAELTEKVKA
-213 LPAKI
+213 I
-218 QALVDLTSFAKAA
+218 VDLTPYAKTA

-243 TDKADKA
+243 ADKADKA

-269 TKEEVAKKADKET
+269 TKEEVATKADAT
-282 IDAKAD
+282 ALATKAD
-288 QTALDNLKA
+288 QTALDNVKA
-297 EVAAN
+297 EADAN
-302 KAAVGAEEAAR
+302 KAAVAAEAAER
-313 KSADTLNDAK
+313 KAADTLNDAK
-323 VQGISEDVAKMKID
+323 VKGISDDVSKLKID

-346 KALAKK
+346 KALSRK
-352 ADQEAVNTALEGKAG
+352 ADQEAVNTALEGKASKA
-367 VEEVKEAKKAADDA
+367 EVAEAKQAATDA

-392 ESKADAIALE
+392 EGKADATALE
-402 PLATKESLK
+402 PLATKEALK

-425 TAATEAKAEAKTG
+425 TAAAEAKTEAKTG

-468 AVADETYQPKGEYA
+468 AVADEAYQPKGEYA

-494 PTTLQSL
+494 PATLQSL
-501 KDLAAQ
+501 KDLAQQ

-523 IFTKDE
+523 VFTKDE
-529 VNEKLAKKAD
+529 VNEKLATKAD
-539 VTALADYAEKAD
+539 VTALAEYAEKAD

-557 DKADKTKVA
+557 EKADKTKVA

-629 TGGGLDA
+629 GTGTGLDA
-636 QAVADKVQEVVD
+636 QAVADKVKEVVD
-648 AIVAR
+648 AIVAQ
-653 EKFVGETK
+653 EKFVGEAK
-661 FNEKLADKADV
+661 LNEKLADKADV
-672 SALTAVQAKADKAA
+672 SALTVVQAKADKNAS
-686 ADLLGKADVS
+686 DLLGKADVS

-703 KAVFEAKATEL
+703 KAVFEAKANEV

-721 ETATVPNLIAT
+721 ETATVPNLIDT
-732 KLNEKLEG
+732 KLTAKLAG

-749 KEAGD
+749 KEAAD

-763 ATTEK
+763 ATAEK

-793 HDDLV
+793 NADLV
-798 GYAKAV
+798 VYARAA

-833 AEVTAEIGEKET
+833 AEVTTEIGEKET

-868 GNTGLNRTQVEGIVD
+868 GNTGLNRAQVEGIVD

-917 AKKADKDALNDKVTT
+917 AKKADKDALNDKVAT
-932 TDLEDAKTTL
+932 TDLEEAKTTL
-942 NAAIKVQEDA
+942 NAAIKVQENA

-972 AAYQTKVEFANWT
+972 AAYQTKVEFANWA
-985 RDVYGTEIA
+985 RDTYGTEIA

-1018 ETLKGIFQVKGNY
+1018 ETLKGIFQLKGNY
-1031 LTREDL
+1031 VTKEEL

-1077 LDEVNTAIAGKL
+1077 IDEVNTALAGKL
-1089 DATAA
+1089 DLTAA
-1094 TSLYQTK
+1094 QNVFQAR
-1101 GDYVLRG
+1101 GDYMTRG
-1108 EVDALATA
+1108 DLDNVATS

-1123 NAAITTK
+1123 NNAITAK
-1130 GYLDK
+1130 AFLDK
-1135 TTADGLYAPKGQYV
+1135 DTADGLYATKGTYV
-1149 TTEDI
+1149 TAQGVTDI
-1154 ANAILTD
+1154 IEADPTI
-1161 ETVAGKQ
+1161 AGKQ
-1168 DKLTFGTGL
+1168 DKLTFGSGL
-1177 SYDEDTKTLTATGT
+1177 SYDEGTKTVTASGV
-1191 SVDLSSY
+1191 SVDLTPY
-1198 AKKSELPD
+1198 AKK
-1206 VTTLA
+1206 
-1211 TKQEVTNAVASIQVP
+1211 
-1226 SIEGLART
+1226 
-1234 IEVEAKLV
+1234 
-1242 DYVKFTEA
+1242 A
-1250 ESTYAKKTEIPSI
+1250 ESDAK
-1263 EGLAKTSEVDTKLAD
+1263 
-1278 YAKSADIANTYA
+1278 Y
-1290 TKEAINAVAGLD
+1290 
-1302 ADTVNQLKALA
+1302 
-1313 QNADLTTVAEKVK
+1313 
-1326 NVYTKAEADGKFGP
+1326 GP

-1361 ATNADLGNYS
+1361 ATNADLGSYS
-1371 AGIDTSIGQ
+1371 ASMDTNIGQ

-1414 GQKTKLDE
+1414 DQKTKLDE
-1422 ILTGKHYAT
+1422 ILTGKGYA
-1431 SDDIDNAKAELK
+1431 SHEDIDNAKAELK
-1443 GELITEDAATALANG
+1443 GELVTEEAAQALVNG
-1458 AVTTAEGKINDAK
+1458 AVTTAEGKVNEAK
-1471 TALEEKI
+1471 EALEGKI
-1478 TELKNATVAKSDYD
+1478 TELKNTV
-1492 TKIEELETSIG
+1492 
-1503 KAASGDDLE
+1503 
-1512 NLLFND
+1512 
-1518 IVAGD
+1518 D
-1523 GVTVERFEDPAD
+1523 GIHAP
-1535 ENRAKLKIKATA
+1535 
-1547 QAVDLSAYETQ
+1547 DLSAYETQ
-1558 AQAEAKYLKLDDIET
+1558 AQAEAKYLKLEDIET

>member
-1 MSKKIVTRAYFGLY
+1 MSKKFVGKAHFGLY
-15 DPARKG
+15 DPKR
-21 VTIDKGN
+21 DKGIELGGSGN
-28 EGGSSQPVDNKAV
+28 QGGSSTPVDNKAV

-47 ANANKEAS
+47 ASANKEAS
-55 AANKALAEQN
+55 AANKVLAEAN

-88 TKVEAAAQYQPK
+88 SKVEAAAQYQPK
-100 GEYVTEAKVAEKVTE
+100 GEYITDAKVAEKITE
-115 AQTKAKEDVDAK
+115 AQGKADEAAAAK

-170 DKDKVYDKEAIDKL
+170 DKDKVYDKDAIDKL

-199 AKAAAAEDVVKVAD
+199 AKAATADDVVKAAELTEKVKA
-213 LPAKI
+213 I
-218 QALVDLTSFAKAA
+218 VDLTPFAKTA

-243 TDKADKA
+243 VDKADKA

-269 TKEEVAKKADKET
+269 TKEEVSAKADAT
-282 IDAKAD
+282 ALATKAD

-297 EVAAN
+297 EVKAN
-302 KAAVGAEEAAR
+302 DAAVKAEAAER
-313 KSADTLNDAK
+313 KAADTLNDAK
-323 VQGISEDVAKMKID
+323 VKGISDDVSKLKID

-346 KALAKK
+346 KALNRK
-352 ADQEAVNTALEGKAG
+352 ADQEAVNTALEGKASKA
-367 VEEVKEAKKAADDA
+367 EVAEAKQAATDA

-392 ESKADAIALE
+392 EGKADAAALE
-402 PLATKESLK
+402 PLATKEALK
-411 DAKDELTQAIEAAK
+411 VAKDELAEAVEAAKAAAEAAK
-425 TAATEAKAEAKTG
+425 TEAKTG

-444 KTKAEAADAKA
+444 REKATAADAKA

-468 AVADETYQPKGEYA
+468 AVADEAYQPKGEYA

-494 PTTLQSL
+494 PATLQSL
-501 KDLAAQ
+501 KDLAQQ

-523 IFTKDE
+523 VFTKDE
-529 VNEKLAKKAD
+529 VNEKLAVKAD
-539 VTALADYAEKAD
+539 VTALAEYAEKAD

-629 TGGGLDA
+629 GTGTGLDA
-636 QAVADKVQEVVD
+636 QAVADKVKEVVD
-648 AIVAR
+648 AIVAQ
-653 EKFVGETK
+653 EKFVGEAK
-661 FNEKLADKADV
+661 LNEKLADKADV

-686 ADLLGKADVS
+686 SDLLGKADVS

-703 KAVFEAKATEL
+703 KAVFEAKANEV

-721 ETATVPNLIAT
+721 ETATVPNLIDT
-732 KLNEKLEG
+732 KLTAKLAG
-740 YQEKGEYVT
+740 YQEKGEYAT
-749 KEAGD
+749 KEAAD

-763 ATTEK
+763 ATAEK

-793 HDDLV
+793 NADLV
-798 GYAKAV
+798 VYARAA

-833 AEVTAEIGEKET
+833 AEVTTEIGEKET

-868 GNTGLNRTQVEGIVD
+868 GNTGLNRAQVEGIVD

-917 AKKADKDALNDKVTT
+917 AKKADKDALNDKVAT
-932 TDLEDAKTTL
+932 TDLEEAKTTL
-942 NAAIKVQEDA
+942 NAAIKVQENA

-972 AAYQTKVEFANWT
+972 AAYQTKVEFANWA
-985 RDVYGTEIA
+985 RDTYGTEIA

-1018 ETLKGIFQVKGNY
+1018 ETLKGIFQLKGNY
-1031 LTREDL
+1031 VTKEEL

-1077 LDEVNTAIAGKL
+1077 IDEVNTALAGKL
-1089 DATAA
+1089 DLTAA
-1094 TSLYQTK
+1094 QNVFQAR
-1101 GDYVLRG
+1101 GDYMTRG
-1108 EVDALATA
+1108 DLDNVATS

-1123 NAAITTK
+1123 NNAITAK
-1130 GYLDK
+1130 AFLDK
-1135 TTADGLYAPKGQYV
+1135 DTADGLYATKGTYV
-1149 TTEDI
+1149 TAQGVTDI
-1154 ANAILTD
+1154 IEADPTI
-1161 ETVAGKQ
+1161 AGKQ
-1168 DKLTFGTGL
+1168 DKLTFGSGL
-1177 SYDEDTKTLTATGT
+1177 SYDEGTKTVTASGV
-1191 SVDLSSY
+1191 SVDLTPY
-1198 AKKSELPD
+1198 AKK
-1206 VTTLA
+1206 
-1211 TKQEVTNAVASIQVP
+1211 
-1226 SIEGLART
+1226 
-1234 IEVEAKLV
+1234 
-1242 DYVKFTEA
+1242 A
-1250 ESTYAKKTEIPSI
+1250 ESDAK
-1263 EGLAKTSEVDTKLAD
+1263 
-1278 YAKSADIANTYA
+1278 Y
-1290 TKEAINAVAGLD
+1290 
-1302 ADTVNQLKALA
+1302 
-1313 QNADLTTVAEKVK
+1313 
-1326 NVYTKAEADGKFGP
+1326 GP

-1361 ATNADLGNYS
+1361 ATNADLGSYS
-1371 AGIDTSIGQ
+1371 ASMDTNIGQ

-1414 GQKTKLDE
+1414 DQKTKLDE
-1422 ILTGKHYAT
+1422 ILTGKGYA
-1431 SDDIDNAKAELK
+1431 SHEDIDNAKAELK
-1443 GELITEDAATALANG
+1443 GELVTEEAAQALVNG
-1458 AVTTAEGKINDAK
+1458 AVTTAEGKVNEAK
-1471 TALEEKI
+1471 EALEGKI
-1478 TELKNATVAKSDYD
+1478 TELKNTV
-1492 TKIEELETSIG
+1492 
-1503 KAASGDDLE
+1503 
-1512 NLLFND
+1512 
-1518 IVAGD
+1518 D
-1523 GVTVERFEDPAD
+1523 GIHAP
-1535 ENRAKLKIKATA
+1535 
-1547 QAVDLSAYETQ
+1547 DLSAYETQ
-1558 AQAEAKYLKLDDIET
+1558 AQAEAKYLKLEDIET

>member
-28 EGGSSQPVDNKAV
+28 EGGSTHPVDNKAV

-100 GEYVTEAKVAEKVTE
+100 GEYATEAKVAEKVTE
-115 AQTKAKEDVDAK
+115 AQTKASEAADAK

-199 AKAAAAEDVVKVAD
+199 AKAASAEDVVKVVD

-218 QALVDLTSFAKAA
+218 QALVDLTPFAKTAD
-231 EVEATY
+231 VEATY

-243 TDKADKA
+243 ADKADKA

-258 KANASDLTPLA
+258 KANANDLTSLA
-269 TKEEVAKKADKET
+269 TKEEVAKKADKE
-282 IDAKAD
+282 IVDAKAD

-323 VQGISEDVAKMKID
+323 VQGISEDVAKIKID

-367 VEEVKEAKKAADDA
+367 IEEVKEAKKAADDA
-381 AKEAAKANTAL
+381 AKEAAKANAAL
-392 ESKADAIALE
+392 EGKADTTALE
-402 PLATKESLK
+402 PLATKEALK

-425 TAATEAKAEAKTG
+425 TAAAEAKAEAKAG

-523 IFTKDE
+523 VFTKDE

-566 EDIQAAKDVADAAV
+566 EDVQAAKDVADAAV

-661 FNEKLADKADV
+661 LNEKLADKADV

-798 GYAKAV
+798 GYAKAA

-845 EIKRYADGKFAT
+845 EIKKYTDSKFAT

-917 AKKADKDALNDKVTT
+917 TKKADKDALNDKVAT

-964 KTKSEEAA
+964 KTKSEEAS
-972 AAYQTKVEFANWT
+972 AAYQTKVEFANWA
-985 RDVYGTEIA
+985 RDVYGAEIA

-1063 IEYVDDQIGKNKSK
+1063 IEYVDDQIGKNKAK

-1123 NAAITTK
+1123 NAAIATK

-1161 ETVAGKQ
+1161 ETVVGKQ

-1191 SVDLSSY
+1191 SVDLSS
-1198 AKKSELPD
+1198 
-1206 VTTLA
+1206 
-1211 TKQEVTNAVASIQVP
+1211 
-1226 SIEGLART
+1226 
-1234 IEVEAKLV
+1234 
-1242 DYVKFTEA
+1242 
-1250 ESTYAKKTEIPSI
+1250 YAKKTEIPSI

-1361 ATNADLGNYS
+1361 ATNADLGSYS

-1386 TLKDTTVPAIDTRVT
+1386 TLKDTTVSAIDTRVT

-1443 GELITEDAATALANG
+1443 GELITENAATALANG

-1523 GVTVERFEDPAD
+1523 GITVERFEDPAD

>member
-1 MSKKIVTRAYFGLY
+1 MSKKFVGKAHFGLY
-15 DPARKG
+15 DPKR
-21 VTIDKGN
+21 DKGI
-28 EGGSSQPVDNKAV
+28 ELGGSGNQSGSTTPVDNKAV

-47 ANANKEAS
+47 ASANKEAS
-55 AANKALAEQN
+55 AANKVLAEAN

-88 TKVEAAAQYQPK
+88 SKVEAAAQYQPK
-100 GEYVTEAKVAEKVTE
+100 GEYITDAKVAEKITE
-115 AQTKAKEDVDAK
+115 AQGKADEAAAAK

-170 DKDKVYDKEAIDKL
+170 DKDKVYDKDAIDKL

-199 AKAAAAEDVVKVAD
+199 AKAATADDVVKAAELTEKVKA
-213 LPAKI
+213 I
-218 QALVDLTSFAKAA
+218 VDLTPFAKTA

-243 TDKADKA
+243 ADKADKA

-269 TKEEVAKKADKET
+269 TKEEVK
-282 IDAKAD
+282 AKAD
-288 QTALDNLKA
+288 ATALATKADQAALDNVKA
-297 EVAAN
+297 EADAN
-302 KAAVGAEEAAR
+302 KAAVAAEAAER
-313 KSADTLNDAK
+313 KAADTLNDAK
-323 VQGISEDVAKMKID
+323 VKGISDDVSKMKID

-346 KALAKK
+346 KALSRK
-352 ADQEAVNTALEGKAG
+352 ADQEAVNTALEGKATKA
-367 VEEVKEAKKAADDA
+367 EVAEAKQAATDA

-392 ESKADAIALE
+392 EGKADVTALE
-402 PLATKESLK
+402 PLATKEALK
-411 DAKDELTQAIEAAK
+411 GAKDELAQAVEAAKAAAEAAK
-425 TAATEAKAEAKTG
+425 TEAKTG

-468 AVADETYQPKGEYA
+468 AVADESYQPKGEYA

-523 IFTKDE
+523 VFTKDE
-529 VNEKLAKKAD
+529 VNEKLAAKAD
-539 VTALADYAEKAD
+539 VTALAEYAEKAD

-566 EDIQAAKDVADAAV
+566 EDIEAAKAVADAAV

-629 TGGGLDA
+629 GAGTGASLDA
-636 QAVADKVQEVVD
+636 QAVADKVKEVVD
-648 AIVAR
+648 AIVAQ
-653 EKFVGETK
+653 EKFVGEAK
-661 FNEKLADKADV
+661 LNEKLADKADV
-672 SALTAVQAKADKAA
+672 SALTAVQAKADKNAS
-686 ADLLGKADVS
+686 DLLGKADVS

-703 KAVFEAKATEL
+703 KAVFEAKANEV

-721 ETATVPNLIAT
+721 ETATVPNLIDT
-732 KLNEKLEG
+732 KLTDKLAG

-749 KEAGD
+749 KEAAD

-763 ATTEK
+763 ATAAALE
-768 LTEVKDIADAN
+768 EVKTKAN
-779 KAAIEGLDKDNLVH
+779 ANEALINGLDKDTLVH
-793 HDDLV
+793 TADLDT
-798 GYAKAV
+798 YAKAA

-810 AAAVGGLGEVYVA
+810 SAAVAGLGDVYVS
-823 KADAETFAKK
+823 KNDADVFAKK
-833 AEVTAEIGEKET
+833 ADVTTEIGTKAT
-845 EIKRYADGKFAT
+845 ELKKYADDTFAT
-857 KQELENATLAA
+857 KQQLDNATIAA
-868 GNTGLNRTQVEGIVD
+868 GGSGLTQTQVEGIVD
-883 EKLGDIKDAV
+883 NKLGALKDAV
-893 QTITNI
+893 QTIANI

-904 DNKSAVNSILAEL
+904 DNKSSVESILAEL
-917 AKKADKDALNDKVTT
+917 AKKATKDEVAGKVST
-932 TDLEDAKTTL
+932 TDFEDAKQTL
-942 NAAIKVQEDA
+942 NTAITAQENA
-952 LAAAKTALEEAI
+952 LAAAKTALEKAI
-964 KTKSEEAA
+964 NDKSEEAA
-972 AAYQTKVEFANWT
+972 AAYQTKVEFANWA
-985 RDVYGTEIA
+985 RDTYGTEIA

-1002 ADETDAAIDAK
+1002 ANETDAAIDAK

-1018 ETLKGIFQVKGNY
+1018 ETLKGIFQLKGNY
-1031 LTREDL
+1031 VTKEEL

-1077 LDEVNTAIAGKL
+1077 IDEVNTALAGKL
-1089 DATAA
+1089 DLTAA
-1094 TSLYQTK
+1094 QNVFQAR
-1101 GDYVLRG
+1101 GDYMTRG
-1108 EVDALATA
+1108 DLDNVATS

-1123 NAAITTK
+1123 NNAITAK
-1130 GYLDK
+1130 AFLDK
-1135 TTADGLYAPKGQYV
+1135 DTADGLYATKGTYV
-1149 TTEDI
+1149 TAQGVTDI
-1154 ANAILTD
+1154 IEADPTI
-1161 ETVAGKQ
+1161 AGKQ
-1168 DKLTFGTGL
+1168 DKLTFGSGL
-1177 SYDEDTKTLTATGT
+1177 SYDEGTKTVTASGV
-1191 SVDLSSY
+1191 SVDLTPY
-1198 AKKSELPD
+1198 AKK
-1206 VTTLA
+1206 
-1211 TKQEVTNAVASIQVP
+1211 
-1226 SIEGLART
+1226 
-1234 IEVEAKLV
+1234 
-1242 DYVKFTEA
+1242 A
-1250 ESTYAKKTEIPSI
+1250 ESDAK
-1263 EGLAKTSEVDTKLAD
+1263 
-1278 YAKSADIANTYA
+1278 Y
-1290 TKEAINAVAGLD
+1290 
-1302 ADTVNQLKALA
+1302 
-1313 QNADLTTVAEKVK
+1313 
-1326 NVYTKAEADGKFGP
+1326 GP

-1361 ATNADLGNYS
+1361 ATNADLGSYS
-1371 AGIDTSIGQ
+1371 ASMDTSVGQ

-1414 GQKTKLDE
+1414 DQKTKLDE
-1422 ILTGKHYAT
+1422 ILTGKGYA
-1431 SDDIDNAKAELK
+1431 SHEDIDNAKAELK
-1443 GELITEDAATALANG
+1443 GELVTEEAAQALVNG
-1458 AVTTAEGKINDAK
+1458 AVITAEGKVNEAK
-1471 TALEEKI
+1471 EALEGKI
-1478 TELKNATVAKSDYD
+1478 TELKNTV
-1492 TKIEELETSIG
+1492 
-1503 KAASGDDLE
+1503 
-1512 NLLFND
+1512 
-1518 IVAGD
+1518 D
-1523 GVTVERFEDPAD
+1523 GIHAP
-1535 ENRAKLKIKATA
+1535 
-1547 QAVDLSAYETQ
+1547 DLSAYETQ
-1558 AQAEAKYLKLDDIET
+1558 AQAEAKYLKLEDIET

>member
-100 GEYVTEAKVAEKVTE
+100 GEYATEAKVAEKVTE
-115 AQTKAKEDVDAK
+115 AQTKAKEDADAK

-151 AIELLRDN
+151 AIELLKDN

-199 AKAAAAEDVVKVAD
+199 AKAASAEDVVKVAD

-218 QALVDLTSFAKAA
+218 QALVDLTPFAKTAD
-231 EVEATY
+231 VEATY

-243 TDKADKA
+243 ADKADKA

-282 IDAKAD
+282 VDAKAD

-313 KSADTLNDAK
+313 KSADTLNNAK
-323 VQGISEDVAKMKID
+323 VQDISEDVSKLKID
-337 AAQAKVENE
+337 SAQAKVENE

-352 ADQEAVNTALEGKAG
+352 ADQEAVNTALEGKAS
-367 VEEVKEAKKAADDA
+367 VAEVAEAKQAATDA
-381 AKEAAKANTAL
+381 AKEAAKANAAL
-392 ESKADAIALE
+392 EGKADTTSLE
-402 PLATKESLK
+402 PLATKEALK
-411 DAKDELTQAIEAAK
+411 DAKDELIQAIEAAK
-425 TAATEAKAEAKTG
+425 TAAAEAKAEAKTG

-507 LAGHADLTA
+507 LAGHADLTT

-523 IFTKDE
+523 VFTKDE

-566 EDIQAAKDVADAAV
+566 EDIEAAKAVADAAV

-661 FNEKLADKADV
+661 LNEKLADKADV

-686 ADLLGKADVS
+686 ADLLGKANVS

-749 KEAGD
+749 KEASD

-798 GYAKAV
+798 GYAKAA

-1101 GDYVLRG
+1101 GDYVLRS

-1234 IEVEAKLV
+1234 TEVEAKLV

-1361 ATNADLGNYS
+1361 ATNADLGSYS

-1386 TLKDTTVPAIDTRVT
+1386 TLKDTTVPAIDTRLT

-1431 SDDIDNAKAELK
+1431 SDDINNAKAELK

-1458 AVTTAEGKINDAK
+1458 AVTTTEGKINDAK
-1471 TALEEKI
+1471 IALEEKI

-1523 GVTVERFEDPAD
+1523 GITVERFEDPAD

>member
-15 DPARKG
+15 NPARKG
-21 VTIDKGN
+21 LTIDTDNNNNNSG
-28 EGGSSQPVDNKAV
+28 SQPAVDNKAV
-41 EDVTKQ
+41 ENVTKQ
-47 ANANKEAS
+47 AAENKATS
-55 AANKALAEQN
+55 AANKALAEANQ
-65 KAAVAKVAADLAA
+65 AAVAKVVADLAA

-88 TKVEAAAQYQPK
+88 SKVEAAAQYQPK
-100 GEYVTEAKVAEKVTE
+100 GEYITDAKVAEKITE
-115 AQTKAKEDVDAK
+115 AQGKADEAAAAK

-136 ATGGVSAKDLKTLKD
+136 ATGGVSAQDLKTLKD
-151 AIELLRDN
+151 AIDLLKDN

-170 DKDKVYDKEAIDKL
+170 DKDKVYDKTAIDKL

-199 AKAAAAEDVVKVAD
+199 AKAAVADDVVKLAD
-213 LPAKI
+213 LTEKVKAI
-218 QALVDLTSFAKAA
+218 VDLAPYAKTA

-243 TDKADKA
+243 ADKADKTA
-250 AIETELAK
+250 VDTELAK

-269 TKEEVAKKADKET
+269 TKEEVATKADAT
-282 IDAKAD
+282 ALATKAD

-297 EVAAN
+297 EVDAN
-302 KAAVGAEEAAR
+302 KAAVAAEVAAR

-323 VQGISEDVAKMKID
+323 VQGIADDVSKMKID

-346 KALAKK
+346 KALSRK
-352 ADQEAVNTALEGKAG
+352 ADQEAVNNALAEKATKA
-367 VEEVKEAKKAADDA
+367 EAAEAKQAAADA

-392 ESKADAIALE
+392 EGKADTTALE
-402 PLATKESLK
+402 PLATKEALK
-411 DAKDELTQAIEAAK
+411 AAKNELAQAVEAAK
-425 TAATEAKAEAKTG
+425 TAAEAAKTEAKTG

-444 KTKAEAADAKA
+444 KEKATAADAKA

-501 KDLAAQ
+501 KDLAQQ
-507 LAGHADLTA
+507 LAGQADLTT

-523 IFTKDE
+523 VFTKDE
-529 VNEKLAKKAD
+529 VNEALAKKAD
-539 VTALADYAEKAD
+539 VASLEEYAEKND
-551 VESKLG
+551 VTSKLK
-557 DKADKTKVA
+557 DKADKVQVA
-566 EDIQAAKDVADAAV
+566 EDIEAAKAVADAAV
-580 REVNTT
+580 REINTT

-606 KVEKA
+606 KVDKA

-629 TGGGLDA
+629 GAGTGASLDA
-636 QAVADKVQEVVD
+636 QAVADKVQEVVN

-661 FNEKLADKADV
+661 LNEKLADKADV
-672 SALTAVQAKADKAA
+672 SALTAVQAKADKNAS
-686 ADLLGKADVS
+686 DLLSKADVS

-703 KAVFEAKATEL
+703 KTVFEAKATEL
-714 DNKLNTL
+714 DTKLNTL
-721 ETATVPNLIAT
+721 ETATVPNLIDT
-732 KLNEKLEG
+732 KLTAKLAG

-749 KEAGD
+749 KEAAD

-763 ATTEK
+763 ATAEK
-768 LTEVKDIADAN
+768 LNEVKVKAEAN
-779 KAAIEGLDKDNLVH
+779 EAAIEGLDKDTLVH
-793 HDDLV
+793 TADLDT
-798 GYAKAV
+798 YAKAA

-810 AAAVGGLGEVYVA
+810 SAAVAGLGDVYVA
-823 KADAETFAKK
+823 KADADVYAKK
-833 AEVTAEIGEKET
+833 ADVTTEIGAKAT
-845 EIKRYADGKFAT
+845 EIKKYADDTFAT
-857 KQELENATLAA
+857 KQQLDNATIAA
-868 GNTGLNRTQVEGIVD
+868 GGSGLTQTQVEGIVD
-883 EKLGDIKDAV
+883 NKLGALKDAV
-893 QTITNI
+893 QTIANI

-904 DNKSAVNSILAEL
+904 DNKSSVESILAEL
-917 AKKADKDALNDKVTT
+917 AKKATKDEVAGKVAT
-932 TDLEDAKTTL
+932 TDFEDAKQTL
-942 NAAIKVQEDA
+942 NTAITAQQNA
-952 LAAAKTALEEAI
+952 LAAAKTALEKAI
-964 KTKSEEAA
+964 NDKSEEAA
-972 AAYQTKVEFANWT
+972 AAYQTKVDFAAWT

-1037 TKTLKDGYITKDESD
+1037 TNTLKDGYITKNESD

-1063 IEYVDDQIGKNKSK
+1063 IEYVDDQIGKNKVK
-1077 LDEVNTAIAGKL
+1077 IDEVNTAIANKL
-1089 DATAA
+1089 DVSAA

-1101 GDYVLRG
+1101 GDYVLRS
-1108 EVDALATA
+1108 ELDTLATTPTFA
-1116 PAFTNAI
+1116 NAI
-1123 NAAITTK
+1123 NTAIVGK

-1135 TTADGLYAPKGQYV
+1135 ETADGYYAPKGQYV
-1149 TTEDI
+1149 TTENIEDAI
-1154 ANAILTD
+1154 ATSAAVT
-1161 ETVAGKQ
+1161 AKQ
-1168 DKLTFGTGL
+1168 DALTFGNGL
-1177 SYDEDTKTLTATGT
+1177 SYDADTKTLTATGT
-1191 SVDLSSY
+1191 GASVDLTPY
-1198 AKKSELPD
+1198 AKK
-1206 VTTLA
+1206 
-1211 TKQEVTNAVASIQVP
+1211 
-1226 SIEGLART
+1226 
-1234 IEVEAKLV
+1234 
-1242 DYVKFTEA
+1242 A
-1250 ESTYAKKTEIPSI
+1250 ESDAK
-1263 EGLAKTSEVDTKLAD
+1263 
-1278 YAKSADIANTYA
+1278 Y
-1290 TKEAINAVAGLD
+1290 
-1302 ADTVNQLKALA
+1302 
-1313 QNADLTTVAEKVK
+1313 
-1326 NVYTKAEADGKFGP
+1326 GP

-1361 ATNADLGNYS
+1361 ATNADLGSYS
-1371 AGIDTSIGQ
+1371 ASMDTNIGQ

-1414 GQKTKLDE
+1414 DQKTKLDE
-1422 ILTGKHYAT
+1422 ILTGKGYA
-1431 SDDIDNAKAELK
+1431 SHEDIDNAKAELK
-1443 GELITEDAATALANG
+1443 GELVTEEAAQALVNG
-1458 AVTTAEGKINDAK
+1458 AVTTAEGKVNEAK
-1471 TALEEKI
+1471 EALEGKI
-1478 TELKNATVAKSDYD
+1478 TELKNTV
-1492 TKIEELETSIG
+1492 
-1503 KAASGDDLE
+1503 
-1512 NLLFND
+1512 
-1518 IVAGD
+1518 D
-1523 GVTVERFEDPAD
+1523 GIHAP
-1535 ENRAKLKIKATA
+1535 
-1547 QAVDLSAYETQ
+1547 DLSAYETQ
-1558 AQAEAKYLKLDDIET
+1558 AQAEAKYLKLEDIEI

>member
-15 DPARKG
+15 NPARKG
-21 VTIDKGN
+21 LTIDTDNNNTG
-28 EGGSSQPVDNKAV
+28 SQPAVDNKAV
-41 EDVTKQ
+41 ENVTKQ
-47 ANANKEAS
+47 AAENKATS
-55 AANKALAEQN
+55 AANKALAEANQ
-65 KAAVAKVAADLAA
+65 AAVAKVAADLAA

-88 TKVEAAAQYQPK
+88 SKVEAAAQYQPK
-100 GEYVTEAKVAEKVTE
+100 GEYITDAKVAEKITE
-115 AQTKAKEDVDAK
+115 AQGKADEAAAAK

-136 ATGGVSAKDLKTLKD
+136 ATGGVSAQDLKTLKD
-151 AIELLRDN
+151 AIDLLKDN

-170 DKDKVYDKEAIDKL
+170 DKDKVYDKDAIDKL

-199 AKAAAAEDVVKVAD
+199 AKAATADDVVKAAELTEKVKA
-213 LPAKI
+213 I
-218 QALVDLTSFAKAA
+218 VDLTPFAKAA

-243 TDKADKA
+243 ADKADKA
-250 AIETELAK
+250 VIETELAK

-269 TKEEVAKKADKET
+269 TKEEVSAKADAT
-282 IDAKAD
+282 ALATKAD

-297 EVAAN
+297 EADAN
-302 KAAVGAEEAAR
+302 KAAVAAEVAAR

-323 VQGISEDVAKMKID
+323 VQGIADDVSKMKID

-346 KALAKK
+346 KALSRK
-352 ADQEAVNTALEGKAG
+352 ADQEAVNTALAEKATKA
-367 VEEVKEAKKAADDA
+367 EAAEAKQAAADA

-392 ESKADAIALE
+392 VNKADATALE
-402 PLATKESLK
+402 PLATKEALK
-411 DAKDELTQAIEAAK
+411 GAKDELAQAIEAAK
-425 TAATEAKAEAKTG
+425 AVAEEAKAEAKTG

-444 KTKAEAADAKA
+444 KEKATAADAKA

-501 KDLAAQ
+501 KDLAQQ
-507 LAGHADLTA
+507 LAGQADLTT

-523 IFTKDE
+523 VFTKDE
-529 VNEKLAKKAD
+529 VNEALAKKAD
-539 VTALADYAEKAD
+539 VASLKEYAEKND
-551 VESKLG
+551 VISKLK
-557 DKADKTKVA
+557 DKADKVQVA
-566 EDIQAAKDVADAAV
+566 EDIEAAKAVADAAV

-629 TGGGLDA
+629 GTGTGASLDA

-661 FNEKLADKADV
+661 LNEKLADKADV
-672 SALTAVQAKADKAA
+672 SALTAVQAKADKNAS
-686 ADLLGKADVS
+686 DLLAKADVS

-703 KAVFEAKATEL
+703 KNVFEAKATEL
-714 DNKLNTL
+714 DTKLNTL
-721 ETATVPNLIAT
+721 ETATVPNLIDT
-732 KLNEKLEG
+732 KLTAKLAG

-763 ATTEK
+763 ATAAALE
-768 LTEVKDIADAN
+768 EVKTKAN
-779 KAAIEGLDKDNLVH
+779 ANEALINGLDKDNLVH
-793 HDDLV
+793 TADLDT
-798 GYAKAV
+798 YAKSA

-810 AAAVGGLGEVYVA
+810 SAAVAGLSDVYVS
-823 KADAETFAKK
+823 KNDADVYAKK
-833 AEVTAEIGEKET
+833 ADVTTEIGAKAT
-845 EIKRYADGKFAT
+845 EIKKYADDTFAT
-857 KQELENATLAA
+857 KQQLDNATIAA
-868 GNTGLNRTQVEGIVD
+868 GGSGLTQTQVEGIVD
-883 EKLGDIKDAV
+883 NKLGALKDAV
-893 QTITNI
+893 QTIANI

-904 DNKSAVNSILAEL
+904 DNKSSVESILAEL
-917 AKKADKDALNDKVTT
+917 AKKATKDEVAGKVAI
-932 TDLEDAKTTL
+932 TDFEDAKQTL
-942 NAAIKVQEDA
+942 NTAITAQENA
-952 LAAAKTALEEAI
+952 LAAAKTALEKAI
-964 KTKSEEAA
+964 NDKSEEAA
-972 AAYQTKVEFANWT
+972 AAYQTKVDFAAWT

-1002 ADETDAAIDAK
+1002 AQETDAAIDAK

-1037 TKTLKDGYITKDESD
+1037 TNTLKDGYITKNESD

-1063 IEYVDDQIGKNKSK
+1063 IEYVDDQIGKNKVK
-1077 LDEVNTAIAGKL
+1077 IDEVNTAIANKL
-1089 DATAA
+1089 DVSAA

-1101 GDYVLRG
+1101 GDYVLRS
-1108 EVDALATA
+1108 ELDTLATTPTFA
-1116 PAFTNAI
+1116 NAI
-1123 NAAITTK
+1123 NTAIVGK

-1135 TTADGLYAPKGQYV
+1135 ETADGYYAPKGQYV
-1149 TTEDI
+1149 TTENIEDAI
-1154 ANAILTD
+1154 ATSAAVT
-1161 ETVAGKQ
+1161 AKQ
-1168 DKLTFGTGL
+1168 DALTFGNGL
-1177 SYDEDTKTLTATGT
+1177 SYDADTKTLTATGT
-1191 SVDLSSY
+1191 GASVDLTPY
-1198 AKKSELPD
+1198 AKK
-1206 VTTLA
+1206 
-1211 TKQEVTNAVASIQVP
+1211 
-1226 SIEGLART
+1226 
-1234 IEVEAKLV
+1234 
-1242 DYVKFTEA
+1242 A
-1250 ESTYAKKTEIPSI
+1250 ESDAK
-1263 EGLAKTSEVDTKLAD
+1263 
-1278 YAKSADIANTYA
+1278 Y
-1290 TKEAINAVAGLD
+1290 
-1302 ADTVNQLKALA
+1302 
-1313 QNADLTTVAEKVK
+1313 
-1326 NVYTKAEADGKFGP
+1326 GP

-1361 ATNADLGNYS
+1361 ATNADLGSYS
-1371 AGIDTSIGQ
+1371 ASMDTSVGQ

-1414 GQKTKLDE
+1414 DQKTKLDE
-1422 ILTGKHYAT
+1422 ILTGKGYA
-1431 SDDIDNAKAELK
+1431 SHEDIDNAKAELK
-1443 GELITEDAATALANG
+1443 GELVTEEAAQALVNG
-1458 AVTTAEGKINDAK
+1458 AVTTAEGKVNEAK
-1471 TALEEKI
+1471 EALEGKI
-1478 TELKNATVAKSDYD
+1478 TELKNTV
-1492 TKIEELETSIG
+1492 
-1503 KAASGDDLE
+1503 
-1512 NLLFND
+1512 
-1518 IVAGD
+1518 D
-1523 GVTVERFEDPAD
+1523 GIHAP
-1535 ENRAKLKIKATA
+1535 
-1547 QAVDLSAYETQ
+1547 DLSAYETQ
-1558 AQAEAKYLKLDDIET
+1558 AQAEAKYLKLEDIET

>member
-1 MSKKIVTRAYFGLY
+1 MSKKFVGKAHFGLY
-15 DPARKG
+15 DPKR
-21 VTIDKGN
+21 DKGIELGGSGN
-28 EGGSSQPVDNKAV
+28 QGGSSTPVDNKAV

-47 ANANKEAS
+47 ASANKEAS
-55 AANKALAEQN
+55 AANKVLAEAN

-88 TKVEAAAQYQPK
+88 SKVEAAAQYQPK
-100 GEYVTEAKVAEKVTE
+100 GEYITDAKVAEKITE
-115 AQTKAKEDVDAK
+115 AQGKADEAAAAK

-170 DKDKVYDKEAIDKL
+170 DKDKVYDKDAIDKL

-199 AKAAAAEDVVKVAD
+199 AKAATADDVVKAAELTEKVKA
-213 LPAKI
+213 I
-218 QALVDLTSFAKAA
+218 VDLTPFAKTA

-243 TDKADKA
+243 ADKADKA

-269 TKEEVAKKADKET
+269 TKEEVAKKADAT
-282 IDAKAD
+282 ALATKAD
-288 QTALDNLKA
+288 QTALDNVKA
-297 EVAAN
+297 EADAN
-302 KAAVGAEEAAR
+302 KAAVAAETAER
-313 KSADTLNDAK
+313 KAADTLNDAK
-323 VQGISEDVAKMKID
+323 VKGISDDVSKLKID

-346 KALAKK
+346 KALSRK
-352 ADQEAVNTALEGKAG
+352 ADQEAVNTALEGKATKA
-367 VEEVKEAKKAADDA
+367 EVAEAKQAATDA

-392 ESKADAIALE
+392 EGKADTTALE
-402 PLATKESLK
+402 PLATKEALK
-411 DAKDELTQAIEAAK
+411 AAKDELAQAVEAAK
-425 TAATEAKAEAKTG
+425 TAAEEAKTEAKTG

-461 LVNYVTK
+461 LINYVTK
-468 AVADETYQPKGEYA
+468 AVADEAYQPKGEYA

-501 KDLAAQ
+501 KDLAQQ

-523 IFTKDE
+523 VFTKDE

-539 VTALADYAEKAD
+539 VASLEEYAEKND
-551 VESKLG
+551 VTSKLK
-557 DKADKTKVA
+557 DKADKVQVA
-566 EDIQAAKDVADAAV
+566 EDIEAAKAVADAAV

-629 TGGGLDA
+629 GTGTGASLDA
-636 QAVADKVQEVVD
+636 QAVADKVKEVVD
-648 AIVAR
+648 ALVAQ
-653 EKFVGETK
+653 EKFVGEAK
-661 FNEKLADKADV
+661 LNEKLADKADV
-672 SALTAVQAKADKAA
+672 SALTAVQAKADKNAS
-686 ADLLGKADVS
+686 DLLGKADVS
-696 ALADKAD
+696 VLADKAD

-721 ETATVPNLIAT
+721 ETATVPNLIDT
-732 KLNEKLEG
+732 KLTDKLAG

-749 KEAGD
+749 KEAAD

-763 ATTEK
+763 ATAAALE
-768 LTEVKDIADAN
+768 EVKTKAN
-779 KAAIEGLDKDNLVH
+779 ANEALINGLDKDNLVH
-793 HDDLV
+793 TADLDT
-798 GYAKAV
+798 YAKAA

-810 AAAVGGLGEVYVA
+810 SAAVAGLGDVYVA
-823 KADAETFAKK
+823 KADADVFAKK
-833 AEVTAEIGEKET
+833 ADVTTEIGAKAT
-845 EIKRYADGKFAT
+845 ELKKYADDTFAT
-857 KQELENATLAA
+857 KQQLDNATIAA
-868 GNTGLNRTQVEGIVD
+868 GGSGLTQTQVEGIVD
-883 EKLGDIKDAV
+883 NKLGAIKDAV
-893 QTITNI
+893 QTIANI

-904 DNKSAVNSILAEL
+904 DNKSSVESILAEL
-917 AKKADKDALNDKVTT
+917 AKKATKDELAGKVAT
-932 TDLEDAKTTL
+932 TDFEDAKQTL
-942 NAAIKVQEDA
+942 NTAITTQENA
-952 LAAAKTALEEAI
+952 LAAAKTALEKAI
-964 KTKSEEAA
+964 NDKSEEAA
-972 AAYQTKVEFANWT
+972 AAYQTKVDFAAWT

-1002 ADETDAAIDAK
+1002 AQETDAAIDAK

-1077 LDEVNTAIAGKL
+1077 IDEVNTALAGKL
-1089 DATAA
+1089 DLTAA
-1094 TSLYQTK
+1094 QNVFQAR
-1101 GDYVLRG
+1101 GDYMTRG
-1108 EVDALATA
+1108 DLDNVATS

-1123 NAAITTK
+1123 NNAITAK
-1130 GYLDK
+1130 AFLDK
-1135 TTADGLYAPKGQYV
+1135 DTADGLYATKGTYV
-1149 TTEDI
+1149 TAQGVTDI
-1154 ANAILTD
+1154 IEADPTI
-1161 ETVAGKQ
+1161 AGKQ
-1168 DKLTFGTGL
+1168 DKLTFGSGL
-1177 SYDEDTKTLTATGT
+1177 SYDEGTKTVTASGV
-1191 SVDLSSY
+1191 SVDLTPY
-1198 AKKSELPD
+1198 AKK
-1206 VTTLA
+1206 
-1211 TKQEVTNAVASIQVP
+1211 
-1226 SIEGLART
+1226 
-1234 IEVEAKLV
+1234 
-1242 DYVKFTEA
+1242 A
-1250 ESTYAKKTEIPSI
+1250 ESDAK
-1263 EGLAKTSEVDTKLAD
+1263 
-1278 YAKSADIANTYA
+1278 Y
-1290 TKEAINAVAGLD
+1290 
-1302 ADTVNQLKALA
+1302 
-1313 QNADLTTVAEKVK
+1313 
-1326 NVYTKAEADGKFGP
+1326 GP

-1361 ATNADLGNYS
+1361 ATNADLGSYS
-1371 AGIDTSIGQ
+1371 ASMDTSVGQ

-1414 GQKTKLDE
+1414 DQKTKLDE
-1422 ILTGKHYAT
+1422 ILTGKGYA
-1431 SDDIDNAKAELK
+1431 SHEDIDNAKAELK
-1443 GELITEDAATALANG
+1443 GELVTEEAAQALVNG
-1458 AVTTAEGKINDAK
+1458 AVTTAESRVNEAK
-1471 TALEEKI
+1471 EALEGKI
-1478 TELKNATVAKSDYD
+1478 TELKNTV
-1492 TKIEELETSIG
+1492 
-1503 KAASGDDLE
+1503 
-1512 NLLFND
+1512 
-1518 IVAGD
+1518 D
-1523 GVTVERFEDPAD
+1523 GIHAP
-1535 ENRAKLKIKATA
+1535 
-1547 QAVDLSAYETQ
+1547 DLSAYETQ
-1558 AQAEAKYLKLDDIET
+1558 AQAEAKYLKLEDIET

>member
-1 MSKKIVTRAYFGLY
+1 MSKKFVGKAHFGLY
-15 DPARKG
+15 DPKR
-21 VTIDKGN
+21 DKGIEIGGSGN
-28 EGGSSQPVDNKAV
+28 QGGSSTPVDNKAV

-47 ANANKEAS
+47 ASANKEA
-55 AANKALAEQN
+55 N

-100 GEYVTEAKVAEKVTE
+100 GEYITDAKVAEKITE
-115 AQTKAKEDVDAK
+115 AQGKADEAAAAK

-170 DKDKVYDKEAIDKL
+170 DKDKVYDKDAIDKL

-199 AKAAAAEDVVKVAD
+199 AKAATADDVVKAAELTEKVKA
-213 LPAKI
+213 I
-218 QALVDLTSFAKAA
+218 VDLTPFAKTA

-243 TDKADKA
+243 VDKADKA

-269 TKEEVAKKADKET
+269 TKEEVS
-282 IDAKAD
+282 AKAD
-288 QTALDNLKA
+288 ATALATKADQAALDNVKA
-297 EVAAN
+297 EADAN
-302 KAAVGAEEAAR
+302 KAAVAAEAAER
-313 KSADTLNDAK
+313 KAADTLNDAK
-323 VQGISEDVAKMKID
+323 VKGISDDVSKLKID

-346 KALAKK
+346 KALSRK
-352 ADQEAVNTALEGKAG
+352 ADQEAVNTALEGKASKA
-367 VEEVKEAKKAADDA
+367 EVAEAKQAATDA

-392 ESKADAIALE
+392 EGKADATALE
-402 PLATKESLK
+402 PLATKEALK
-411 DAKDELTQAIEAAK
+411 GAKNELTQAIEAAK
-425 TAATEAKAEAKTG
+425 AAAEEAKAEAKTG

-468 AVADETYQPKGEYA
+468 AVADEAYQPKGEYA

-501 KDLAAQ
+501 KDLAQQ

-523 IFTKDE
+523 VFTKDE
-529 VNEKLAKKAD
+529 VNEKWAAKAD
-539 VTALADYAEKAD
+539 VTALAEYAEKAD

-566 EDIQAAKDVADAAV
+566 EDIEAAKAVADAAV

-629 TGGGLDA
+629 GTGTGLDA
-636 QAVADKVQEVVD
+636 QTIADKVKEVVD
-648 AIVAR
+648 ALVAQ
-653 EKFVGETK
+653 EKFVGEAK
-661 FNEKLADKADV
+661 LNEKLADKADV
-672 SALTAVQAKADKAA
+672 SALTAIQAKADKNAS
-686 ADLLGKADVS
+686 DLLGKADVS

-721 ETATVPNLIAT
+721 ETATVPNLIDT
-732 KLNEKLEG
+732 KLTDKLAG

-749 KEAGD
+749 KEAAD

-763 ATTEK
+763 ATAAALE
-768 LTEVKDIADAN
+768 EVKTKAN
-779 KAAIEGLDKDNLVH
+779 ANEALINGLDKDTLVH
-793 HDDLV
+793 TADLDT
-798 GYAKAV
+798 YAKAA

-810 AAAVGGLGEVYVA
+810 SAAVAGLGDVYVS
-823 KADAETFAKK
+823 KNDADVFAKK
-833 AEVTAEIGEKET
+833 ADVTTEIGAKAT
-845 EIKRYADGKFAT
+845 ELKKYADDTFAT
-857 KQELENATLAA
+857 KQQLDNATIAA
-868 GNTGLNRTQVEGIVD
+868 GGSGLTQTQVEGIVD
-883 EKLGDIKDAV
+883 NKLGALKDAV
-893 QTITNI
+893 QTIANI

-904 DNKSAVNSILAEL
+904 DNKSSVESILAEL
-917 AKKADKDALNDKVTT
+917 AKKATKDEVAGKVST
-932 TDLEDAKTTL
+932 TDFEDAKQTL
-942 NAAIKVQEDA
+942 NTAIAAQENA
-952 LAAAKTALEEAI
+952 LAAKTALEKAI
-964 KTKSEEAA
+964 NDKSEEAA
-972 AAYQTKVEFANWT
+972 AAYQTKVEFANWV
-985 RDVYGTEIA
+985 RDTYGTEIA

-1002 ADETDAAIDAK
+1002 ANETDAAIDAK

-1018 ETLKGIFQVKGNY
+1018 ETLKGIFQLKGNY
-1031 LTREDL
+1031 VTKEEL

-1077 LDEVNTAIAGKL
+1077 IDEVNTALAGKL
-1089 DATAA
+1089 DLTAA
-1094 TSLYQTK
+1094 QNVFQAR
-1101 GDYVLRG
+1101 GDYMTRG
-1108 EVDALATA
+1108 DLDNVATS

-1123 NAAITTK
+1123 NNAITAK
-1130 GYLDK
+1130 AFLDK
-1135 TTADGLYAPKGQYV
+1135 DTADGLYATKGTYV
-1149 TTEDI
+1149 TAQGVTDI
-1154 ANAILTD
+1154 IEADPTI
-1161 ETVAGKQ
+1161 AGKQ
-1168 DKLTFGTGL
+1168 DKLTFGSGL
-1177 SYDEDTKTLTATGT
+1177 SYDEGTKTVTASGV
-1191 SVDLSSY
+1191 SVDLTPY
-1198 AKKSELPD
+1198 AKK
-1206 VTTLA
+1206 
-1211 TKQEVTNAVASIQVP
+1211 
-1226 SIEGLART
+1226 
-1234 IEVEAKLV
+1234 
-1242 DYVKFTEA
+1242 A
-1250 ESTYAKKTEIPSI
+1250 ESDAK
-1263 EGLAKTSEVDTKLAD
+1263 
-1278 YAKSADIANTYA
+1278 Y
-1290 TKEAINAVAGLD
+1290 
-1302 ADTVNQLKALA
+1302 
-1313 QNADLTTVAEKVK
+1313 
-1326 NVYTKAEADGKFGP
+1326 GP

-1351 VESILRDKNY
+1351 VESIL
-1361 ATNADLGNYS
+1361 
-1371 AGIDTSIGQ
+1371 
-1380 LRASIN
+1380 
-1386 TLKDTTVPAIDTRVT
+1386 
-1401 ALEGKAAP
+1401 
-1409 TDFTE
+1409 
-1414 GQKTKLDE
+1414 
-1422 ILTGKHYAT
+1422 TGKGYA
-1431 SDDIDNAKAELK
+1431 SHEDIDNAKAELK
-1443 GELITEDAATALANG
+1443 GELVTEEAAQALVNG
-1458 AVTTAEGKINDAK
+1458 AVTTAEGKVNKAK
-1471 TALEEKI
+1471 EALEGKI
-1478 TELKNATVAKSDYD
+1478 TELKNTV
-1492 TKIEELETSIG
+1492 
-1503 KAASGDDLE
+1503 
-1512 NLLFND
+1512 
-1518 IVAGD
+1518 D
-1523 GVTVERFEDPAD
+1523 GIHAP
-1535 ENRAKLKIKATA
+1535 
-1547 QAVDLSAYETQ
+1547 DLSAYETQ
-1558 AQAEAKYLKLDDIET
+1558 AQAEAKYLKLEDIET

>member
-15 DPARKG
+15 NPARKG
-21 VTIDKGN
+21 LTIDTDNNNSG
-28 EGGSSQPVDNKAV
+28 SQPAVDNKAV

-47 ANANKEAS
+47 ATANKEAS
-55 AANKALAEQN
+55 AANKVLAEAN

-88 TKVEAAAQYQPK
+88 SKVEAAAQYQPK
-100 GEYVTEAKVAEKVTE
+100 GEYVTDAKVDEKITE
-115 AQTKAKEDVDAK
+115 AQGKADQAADAK

-136 ATGGVSAKDLKTLKD
+136 ATGGVSAQDLKTLKN
-151 AIELLRDN
+151 AIDLLRDN

-170 DKDKVYDKEAIDKL
+170 DKDKVYDKDAIDKL
-184 IKKLNDKDTDLEKAI
+184 IKKLNDKDTNLEQAI
-199 AKAAAAEDVVKVAD
+199 AKAANADDVVKAAELTEKVKA
-213 LPAKI
+213 I
-218 QALVDLTSFAKAA
+218 VDLTPYAKTA
-231 EVEATY
+231 EVEAIY

-243 TDKADKA
+243 ADKADKA

-269 TKEEVAKKADKET
+269 TKEEVAKKADAT
-282 IDAKAD
+282 ALSTKAD

-297 EVAAN
+297 EADAN
-302 KAAVGAEEAAR
+302 KAAVAAEAAAR

-323 VQGISEDVAKMKID
+323 VQGIADDVSKIKID

-346 KALAKK
+346 KALSRK
-352 ADQEAVNTALEGKAG
+352 ADQEAVNTALEDKATKA
-367 VEEVKEAKKAADDA
+367 EVVEAKQAATDA
-381 AKEAAKANTAL
+381 AKEAAKANAAL
-392 ESKADAIALE
+392 ENKADATALE
-402 PLATKESLK
+402 PLATKEALK
-411 DAKDELTQAIEAAK
+411 AAKEELAQAVEAAK

-461 LVNYVTK
+461 LINYVTK

-501 KDLAAQ
+501 KDLAQQ
-507 LAGHADLTA
+507 LAGQADLTT

-523 IFTKDE
+523 VFTKDE
-529 VNEKLAKKAD
+529 VNEKLAAKAD
-539 VTALADYAEKAD
+539 ITALEEYAEKDD
-551 VESKLG
+551 VISKLK
-557 DKADKTKVA
+557 DKADKVQVA
-566 EDIQAAKDVADAAV
+566 EDIEAAKAVADAAV

-591 AKATENAAGLEEAKT
+591 TKATENAAGLEEAKT
-606 KVEKA
+606 KVDKA

-629 TGGGLDA
+629 GTGTGASLDA
-636 QAVADKVQEVVD
+636 QAVADKVKEVVD
-648 AIVAR
+648 AIVAQ
-653 EKFVGETK
+653 EKYVGETK
-661 FNEKLADKADV
+661 LNEKLADKADV
-672 SALTAVQAKADKAA
+672 SALTAVQAKADKNAS
-686 ADLLGKADVS
+686 DLLAKADVS

-703 KAVFEAKATEL
+703 KNVFEAKATEL

-721 ETATVPNLIAT
+721 ETATVPNLIDT
-732 KLNEKLEG
+732 KLTAKLTG

-749 KEAGD
+749 KEAAD

-763 ATTEK
+763 ATAAALE
-768 LTEVKDIADAN
+768 EVKTKAN
-779 KAAIEGLDKDNLVH
+779 ANEALINGLDKDNLVH
-793 HDDLV
+793 TADLDT
-798 GYAKAV
+798 YAKAA

-810 AAAVGGLGEVYVA
+810 SAAVAGLGDVYVA
-823 KADAETFAKK
+823 KADADVYAKK
-833 AEVTAEIGEKET
+833 ADVTTEIGAKAT
-845 EIKRYADGKFAT
+845 EIKKYADDTFAT
-857 KQELENATLAA
+857 KQQLDNATIAA
-868 GNTGLNRTQVEGIVD
+868 GGSGLTQTQVEGIVD
-883 EKLGDIKDAV
+883 NKLGALKDAV
-893 QTITNI
+893 QTIANI

-904 DNKSAVNSILAEL
+904 DNKSSVESILAEL
-917 AKKADKDALNDKVTT
+917 AKKATKDEVAGKVAT
-932 TDLEDAKTTL
+932 TDFEDAKQTL
-942 NAAIKVQEDA
+942 NTAITAQENA
-952 LAAAKTALEEAI
+952 LAAAKTALEKAI
-964 KTKSEEAA
+964 NDKSEEAA
-972 AAYQTKVEFANWT
+972 AAYQTKVDFATWT

-1002 ADETDAAIDAK
+1002 ADETDTAIDAK

-1037 TKTLKDGYITKDESD
+1037 TNTLKDGYITKNESD

-1063 IEYVDDQIGKNKSK
+1063 IEYVDDQIGKNKVK
-1077 LDEVNTAIAGKL
+1077 IDEVNTAIANKL
-1089 DATAA
+1089 DVSAA

-1101 GDYVLRG
+1101 GDYVLRS
-1108 EVDALATA
+1108 ELDTLATTPTFA
-1116 PAFTNAI
+1116 NAI
-1123 NAAITTK
+1123 NTAIVGK

-1135 TTADGLYAPKGQYV
+1135 ETADGYYAPKGQYV
-1149 TTEDI
+1149 TTENIEDAI
-1154 ANAILTD
+1154 ATSAAVT
-1161 ETVAGKQ
+1161 AKQ
-1168 DKLTFGTGL
+1168 DALTFGNGL
-1177 SYDEDTKTLTATGT
+1177 SYDADTKTLTATGT
-1191 SVDLSSY
+1191 GASVDLS
-1198 AKKSELPD
+1198 A
-1206 VTTLA
+1206 
-1211 TKQEVTNAVASIQVP
+1211 
-1226 SIEGLART
+1226 
-1234 IEVEAKLV
+1234 
-1242 DYVKFTEA
+1242 
-1250 ESTYAKKTEIPSI
+1250 
-1263 EGLAKTSEVDTKLAD
+1263 
-1278 YAKSADIANTYA
+1278 YA
-1290 TKEAINAVAGLD
+1290 TKAESD
-1302 ADTVNQLKALA
+1302 AK
-1313 QNADLTTVAEKVK
+1313 
-1326 NVYTKAEADGKFGP
+1326 YGP

-1361 ATNADLGNYS
+1361 ATNADLGSYS
-1371 AGIDTSIGQ
+1371 ASMDTSVGQ

-1414 GQKTKLDE
+1414 DQKTKLNE

-1431 SDDIDNAKAELK
+1431 SDNIDNAKAELK
-1443 GELITEDAATALANG
+1443 NELATQDSVTQLANQTLT
-1458 AVTTAEGKINDAK
+1458 AAEGKVNEAK
-1471 TALEEKI
+1471 EALEGKI
-1478 TELKNATVAKSDYD
+1478 TELKNTV
-1492 TKIEELETSIG
+1492 
-1503 KAASGDDLE
+1503 
-1512 NLLFND
+1512 
-1518 IVAGD
+1518 D
-1523 GVTVERFEDPAD
+1523 GIHTP
-1535 ENRAKLKIKATA
+1535 
-1547 QAVDLSAYETQ
+1547 DLSAYETQ
-1558 AQAEAKYLKLDDIET
+1558 AQAEAKYLKLEDIET

>member
-15 DPARKG
+15 NPARKG
-21 VTIDKGN
+21 LTIDTDNNNTG
-28 EGGSSQPVDNKAV
+28 SQPAVDNKAV
-41 EDVTKQ
+41 ENVTKQ
-47 ANANKEAS
+47 AAENKATS
-55 AANKALAEQN
+55 AANKALAEANQ
-65 KAAVAKVAADLAA
+65 AAVAKVVADLAA

-88 TKVEAAAQYQPK
+88 SKVEAAAQYQPK
-100 GEYVTEAKVAEKVTE
+100 GEYITDAKVAEKITE
-115 AQTKAKEDVDAK
+115 AQGKADEAATAK

-136 ATGGVSAKDLKTLKD
+136 ATGGVSAQDLKTLKD
-151 AIELLRDN
+151 AIDLLKDN

-170 DKDKVYDKEAIDKL
+170 DKDKVYDKDAIDKL

-199 AKAAAAEDVVKVAD
+199 AKAATADDVVKAAELTEKVKA
-213 LPAKI
+213 I
-218 QALVDLTSFAKAA
+218 VDLTPFAKAA

-243 TDKADKA
+243 ADKADKA
-250 AIETELAK
+250 VIETELAK

-269 TKEEVAKKADKET
+269 TKEEVAKKADT
-282 IDAKAD
+282 TALATKAD

-297 EVAAN
+297 EADAN
-302 KAAVGAEEAAR
+302 KAAVAAEVAAR

-323 VQGISEDVAKMKID
+323 VQGIADDVSKIKID

-346 KALAKK
+346 KALSRK
-352 ADQEAVNTALEGKAG
+352 ADQEAVNTALAEKATKA
-367 VEEVKEAKKAADDA
+367 EAAEAKQAAADA

-392 ESKADAIALE
+392 ADKADATALE
-402 PLATKESLK
+402 PLATKEALK
-411 DAKDELTQAIEAAK
+411 GTKDELAQAIEAAK
-425 TAATEAKAEAKTG
+425 TAAAEAKAEAKTG

-444 KTKAEAADAKA
+444 KEKATAADAKA

-501 KDLAAQ
+501 KDLAQQ
-507 LAGHADLTA
+507 LAGQADLTT

-523 IFTKDE
+523 VFTKDE
-529 VNEKLAKKAD
+529 VNEALAKKAD
-539 VTALADYAEKAD
+539 VASLEEYAEKDD
-551 VESKLG
+551 VISKLK
-557 DKADKTKVA
+557 DKADKVQVA
-566 EDIQAAKDVADAAV
+566 EDIEAAKAVADAAV

-606 KVEKA
+606 KVDKA

-629 TGGGLDA
+629 GNGTGASLDA

-661 FNEKLADKADV
+661 LNEKLADKADV
-672 SALTAVQAKADKAA
+672 SALTAVQVKADKNAS
-686 ADLLGKADVS
+686 DLLAKADVS

-703 KAVFEAKATEL
+703 KNVFEAKATEL
-714 DNKLNTL
+714 DTKLNTL
-721 ETATVPNLIAT
+721 ETATVPNLIDT
-732 KLNEKLEG
+732 KLTAKLAG

-763 ATTEK
+763 ATAAALE
-768 LTEVKDIADAN
+768 EVKTKAN
-779 KAAIEGLDKDNLVH
+779 ANEALINGLDKDTLVH
-793 HDDLV
+793 TADLDT
-798 GYAKAV
+798 YAKAA

-810 AAAVGGLGEVYVA
+810 SAAVAGLGDVYVS
-823 KADAETFAKK
+823 KNDADVYAKK
-833 AEVTAEIGEKET
+833 ADVTTEIGAKAT
-845 EIKRYADGKFAT
+845 EIKKYADDTFAT
-857 KQELENATLAA
+857 KQQLDNATIAA
-868 GNTGLNRTQVEGIVD
+868 GGSGLTQTQVEGIVD
-883 EKLGDIKDAV
+883 NKLGALKDAV
-893 QTITNI
+893 QTIANI

-904 DNKSAVNSILAEL
+904 DNKSSVESILAEL
-917 AKKADKDALNDKVTT
+917 TKKATKDEVADKVST
-932 TDLEDAKTTL
+932 TDFEDAKQTL
-942 NAAIKVQEDA
+942 NTAITAQENA
-952 LAAAKTALEEAI
+952 LAAAKTALEKAI
-964 KTKSEEAA
+964 SDKSEEAA
-972 AAYQTKVEFANWT
+972 AAYQTKVDFAAWT

-1002 ADETDAAIDAK
+1002 AQETDAAIDAK

-1037 TKTLKDGYITKDESD
+1037 TNTLKDGYITKNESD

-1063 IEYVDDQIGKNKSK
+1063 IEYVDDQIGKNKVK
-1077 LDEVNTAIAGKL
+1077 IDEVNTAIANKL
-1089 DATAA
+1089 DVSAA

-1101 GDYVLRG
+1101 GDYVLRS
-1108 EVDALATA
+1108 ELDTLATTPTFA
-1116 PAFTNAI
+1116 NAI
-1123 NAAITTK
+1123 NTAIVGK

-1135 TTADGLYAPKGQYV
+1135 ETADGYYAPKGQYV
-1149 TTEDI
+1149 TTENIEDAI
-1154 ANAILTD
+1154 ATSAAVT
-1161 ETVAGKQ
+1161 AKQ
-1168 DKLTFGTGL
+1168 DALTFGNGL
-1177 SYDEDTKTLTATGT
+1177 SYDADTKTLTATGT
-1191 SVDLSSY
+1191 GASVDLTPY
-1198 AKKSELPD
+1198 AKK
-1206 VTTLA
+1206 
-1211 TKQEVTNAVASIQVP
+1211 
-1226 SIEGLART
+1226 
-1234 IEVEAKLV
+1234 
-1242 DYVKFTEA
+1242 A
-1250 ESTYAKKTEIPSI
+1250 ESDAK
-1263 EGLAKTSEVDTKLAD
+1263 
-1278 YAKSADIANTYA
+1278 Y
-1290 TKEAINAVAGLD
+1290 
-1302 ADTVNQLKALA
+1302 
-1313 QNADLTTVAEKVK
+1313 
-1326 NVYTKAEADGKFGP
+1326 GP

-1361 ATNADLGNYS
+1361 ATNADLGSYS
-1371 AGIDTSIGQ
+1371 ASMDTNIGQ

-1414 GQKTKLDE
+1414 DQKTKLDE
-1422 ILTGKHYAT
+1422 ILTGKGYA
-1431 SDDIDNAKAELK
+1431 SHEDIDNAKAELK
-1443 GELITEDAATALANG
+1443 GELVTEEAAQALVNG
-1458 AVTTAEGKINDAK
+1458 AVTTAEGKVNEAK
-1471 TALEEKI
+1471 EALEGKI
-1478 TELKNATVAKSDYD
+1478 TELKNTVDG
-1492 TKIEELETSIG
+1492 IH
-1503 KAASGDDLE
+1503 AS
-1512 NLLFND
+1512 
-1518 IVAGD
+1518 
-1523 GVTVERFEDPAD
+1523 
-1535 ENRAKLKIKATA
+1535 
-1547 QAVDLSAYETQ
+1547 DLSAYETQ
-1558 AQAEAKYLKLDDIET
+1558 AQAEAKYLKLEDIET